1 MSAQTLNIIYDT
13 NYTSIV
19 PDGGFVDHPFT
30 KKTWFWDLLFWDL
43 NKKWDKKDWN
53 ETSENS
59 QTQPQTQAQTQDNW
73 QQAQQPTD
81 QTQQPAPQ
89 TQPVANQ
96 TQQAVQQNQQA
107 PQNNQAKD
115 EKKESPS
122 FFDLLFGDLNSE
134 MKKKKPEDTANQQA
148 NSNEQTSAPAQNA
161 SNSEATQQAP
171 AVQENQTPAP
181 QAEAAPT
188 QTAPVNTDQQ
198 TSKPADNTT
207 TSQATTSPTAQQAP
221 AAANQ
226 QTSATADVT
235 ATNQTPTPQNPT
247 NAGTLDISWKDIED
261 SKPKKKKSWIDS
273 MLDSVFWPEESNKKE
288 EKTNKADNSNS
299 DKKEISPEEQKL
311 TEKEKKEMELR
322 EQIKK
327 VLEIPDSEYKDSML
341 TSDMR
346 RFIKQVDEE
355 YTSNMADFKSH
366 IAPSYWEYKSNWMNI
381 SGILWK
387 TYYTQRYPT
396 YIDALWT
403 RDIMTIHSKRDMSF
417 FIYPEDDAAMQAML
431 KRKSTQLKAE
441 LNEAMSKWITIDK
454 EVEQQYKDVELI
466 REKLS
471 TREERYFEL
480 SNYFTIYNTDE
491 VVLKEEWKKFE
502 QKIGGYG
509 ISVKSANHRMDEW
522 MTSTLPLCIDDL
534 WISRSALTSSLAWS
548 FPFISN
554 DLVQNTWIFYGLN
567 LHTWWLII
575 MDRFSDALPNMNSVI
590 LATSWAWKSFTVK
603 LEILR
608 YLLNGIDII
617 VIDPENEYKDLCE
630 AVGGTYINIA
640 TNAQQ
645 YINPFDLPPK
655 IEDVEYGKWDLLR
668 SQIMTLI
675 WLIQI
680 LIWKLTPEEEAILDK
695 ALQNT
700 YALRGFS
707 FEEDDYEWKQ
717 PPLMEDLMNIL
728 NGMEWWEQ
736 VWLRLSKY
744 VTGTFG
750 KLFNNYT
757 NVDINNRITVFS
769 IRDLEEALKT
779 PAMYNVL
786 NFIWTKVRSTKRQ
799 RLLVCDEAWIML
811 QNDVSANFMFS
822 MTKRARKY
830 GLWITTISQDIE
842 DFVRS
847 PYWKPIVSNSSVQ
860 ILLKQSTTSIKSLNQ
875 LLGLSEA
882 EQQKLISCSVWEWL
896 IFAWNQHIALRIVAS
911 PTEKELITTDVK
923 KKNL

>member
-13 NYTSIV
+13 NYTSIIN
-19 PDGGFVDHPFT
+19 GWGFVDHQFSVSES
-30 KKTWFWDLLFWDL
+30 KKWWLFGSLFW
-43 NKKWDKKDWN
+43 WN
-53 ETSENS
+53 SNS
-59 QTQPQTQAQTQDNW
+59 SNQQTTTNQQTNTQN
-73 QQAQQPTD
+73 QSAQQWNKTPG
-81 QTQQPAPQ
+81 
-89 TQPVANQ
+89 
-96 TQQAVQQNQQA
+96 
-107 PQNNQAKD
+107 
-115 EKKESPS
+115 
-122 FFDLLFGDLNSE
+122 FFDLLFGPLNSNQ
-134 MKKKKPEDTANQQA
+134 KTNTPTAQNQSQQA
-148 NSNEQTSAPAQNA
+148 NISTTAQN
-161 SNSEATQQAP
+161 
-171 AVQENQTPAP
+171 VQWWN
-181 QAEAAPT
+181 PT
-188 QTAPVNTDQQ
+188 ETKDET
-198 TSKPADNTT
+198 
-207 TSQATTSPTAQQAP
+207 
-221 AAANQ
+221 
-226 QTSATADVT
+226 
-235 ATNQTPTPQNPT
+235 TPQNQTVPET
-247 NAGTLDISWKDIED
+247 QA
-261 SKPKKKKSWIDS
+261 SKEAEQNPQKKKKSWIDS
-273 MLDSVFWPEESNKKE
+273 MLDSVFWTDDWSKKNKKS
-288 EKTNKADNSNS
+288 DNSQKDS
-299 DKKEISPEEQKL
+299 SISSEPSEEDQKKLSEQERKAN
-311 TEKEKKEMELR
+311 ELR
-322 EQIKK
+322 EQIRK
-327 VLEIPDSEYKDSML
+327 VLEIPDSEYKDSMI

-346 RFIKQVDEE
+346 RFIKKVDEE
-355 YTSNMADFKSH
+355 YTANIADFKSH
-366 IAPSYWEYKSNWMNI
+366 IAPSYWEYKSNLMNI

-403 RDIMTIHSKRDMSF
+403 RDLMTMHAKWDMSF
-417 FIYPEDDAAMQAML
+417 FIYPEDDTAMQAML

-441 LNEAMSKWITIDK
+441 LNEAIWKWITTDK
-454 EVEQQYKDVELI
+454 EVEQQYRDVELI

-491 VVLKEEWKKFE
+491 TTLREDGKKFE
-502 QKIGGYG
+502 QKVSGYW
-509 ISVKSANHRMDEW
+509 IAVKNAIQRMDEW

-534 WISRSALTSSLAWS
+534 GITRSAVTSSLAGS

-554 DLVQNTWIFYGLN
+554 DLVQNTGIFYGLN
-567 LHTWWLII
+567 LHTWWLVI
-575 MDRFSDALPNMNSVI
+575 MDRFNNRLPNMNSVI

-608 YLLNGIDII
+608 YLMNWIDII
-617 VIDPENEYKDLCE
+617 VIDPENEYKELCE
-630 AVGGTYINIA
+630 AVWGTYINIA

-675 WLIQI
+675 WLVQI
-680 LIWKLTPEEEAILDK
+680 LIWKLSAEEEAVLDK

-707 FEEDDYEWKQ
+707 FDDDDYEWKQ
-717 PPLMEDLMNIL
+717 PPLMEDLMNVL
-728 NGMEWWEQ
+728 NWMEWWEQ

-744 VTGTFG
+744 ATWTFG

-757 NVDINNRITVFS
+757 NVDINNHITVFS

-779 PAMYNVL
+779 PAMYNIL
-786 NFIWTKVRSTKRQ
+786 NFIWTKVRSMKRQ

-830 GLWITTISQDIE
+830 WLWITTISQDIE

-847 PYWKPIVSNSSVQ
+847 PYWKPIVSNSSIQ

-882 EQQKLISCSVWEWL
+882 EQQKLISCWIWEWL
-896 IFAWNQHIALRIVAS
+896 IFAGNQHIAIKIVAS
-911 PTEKELITTDVK
+911 PTEKEMITTDVK
-923 KKNL
+923 KKSL

>member
-1 MSAQTLNIIYDT
+1 MAAQTLNIIYDT

-30 KKTWFWDLLFWDL
+30 KKLWFWDLLFWDL
-43 NKKWDKKDWN
+43 SLKKDDSKN
-53 ETSENS
+53 TDSKEKSST
-59 QTQPQTQAQTQDNW
+59 TQQDQDRN
-73 QQAQQPTD
+73 QQAQVQN
-81 QTQQPAPQ
+81 TQESQQ
-89 TQPVANQ
+89 VS
-96 TQQAVQQNQQA
+96 QQAQNSQQNNWQQNQQ
-107 PQNNQAKD
+107 PQTNGKQQSGGQQ
-115 EKKESPS
+115 EKSPW
-122 FFDLLFGDLNSE
+122 FFDLLFWDLS
-134 MKKKKPEDTANQQA
+134 KKPNNSQKENTSENNKWTENKPTPQA
-148 NSNEQTSAPAQNA
+148 N
-161 SNSEATQQAP
+161 ATQQSQEQNNTP
-171 AVQENQTPAP
+171 AQQTQTTTPAP
-181 QAEAAPT
+181 SVQTDTTVPWAQVPPISSVIPT
-188 QTAPVNTDQQ
+188 TDTQSTADTVQQPAVNTDNR
-198 TSKPADNTT
+198 TANNDTNVPNWA
-207 TSQATTSPTAQQAP
+207 AT
-221 AAANQ
+221 
-226 QTSATADVT
+226 D
-235 ATNQTPTPQNPT
+235 
-247 NAGTLDISWKDIED
+247 TLNVSSNDINESE
-261 SKPKKKKSWIDS
+261 PKKKKSWIDS
-273 MLDSVFWPEESNKKE
+273 MLDSVFWP
-288 EKTNKADNSNS
+288 DDW
-299 DKKEISPEEQKL
+299 DKKENKKDTKKEKKADESKSEKEEQKKISVR
-311 TEKEKKEMELR
+311 EKEANELR
-322 EQIKK
+322 DQIKK
-327 VLEIPDSEYKDSML
+327 ILEIPDSEYKDSML

-346 RFIKQVDEE
+346 RFIKKVDEE
-355 YTSNMADFKSH
+355 YTTNIADFKSH
-366 IAPSYWEYKSNWMNI
+366 IAPSYWEYKSNEMNI

-403 RDIMTIHSKRDMSF
+403 RDLMTMHSKWDMSF

-441 LNEAMSKWITIDK
+441 LNEAMSKWITTDK
-454 EVEQQYKDVELI
+454 EVEQQYRDVELI

-491 VVLKEEWKKFE
+491 NLLKEEWKKYE
-502 QKIGGYG
+502 QKVSGYG
-509 ISVKSANHRMDEW
+509 ISVKTANHRMDEW

-534 WISRSALTSSLAWS
+534 WISRSAVTSSLAWS

-575 MDRFSDALPNMNSVI
+575 MDRFSNKLPNMNSVI

-603 LEILR
+603 LEVLR
-608 YLLNGIDII
+608 YLLNWIDII

-630 AVGGTYINIA
+630 AVGWTYINIA

-707 FEEDDYEWKQ
+707 LQDDDYEWKQ

-728 NGMEWWEQ
+728 NWMEWWEQ

-744 VTGTFG
+744 VTWTFG

-769 IRDLEEALKT
+769 IRDLEDALKT

-786 NFIWTKVRSTKRQ
+786 NFIWTKVRSMKRQ

-830 GLWITTISQDIE
+830 WLWITTISQDIE

-847 PYWKPIVSNSSVQ
+847 PYGKPIVSNSSIQ

-882 EQQKLISCSVWEWL
+882 EQQKLISCGVWEWL
-896 IFAWNQHIALRIVAS
+896 IFAGNQHIALKIVAS

-923 KKNL
+923 KKSL

>member
-1 MSAQTLNIIYDT
+1 MAAQTLNIIYDT

-19 PDGGFVDHPFT
+19 QDGGFVDHPFT
-30 KKTWFWDLLFWDL
+30 KKLWFWDLLFWDL
-43 NKKWDKKDWN
+43 SWKKDDSKN
-53 ETSENS
+53 TDSKEKSST
-59 QTQPQTQAQTQDNW
+59 TKQDQDRN
-73 QQAQQPTD
+73 QQAQAQNTQESQQVSQ
-81 QTQQPAPQ
+81 QTQ
-89 TQPVANQ
+89 NS
-96 TQQAVQQNQQA
+96 QQNNWQQNQQ
-107 PQNNQAKD
+107 PQTNGKQQSGEQQ
-115 EKKESPS
+115 EKSPW
-122 FFDLLFGDLNSE
+122 FFDLLFWDLS
-134 MKKKKPEDTANQQA
+134 KKPNNSQKENTSENNKWTENKPTPQA
-148 NSNEQTSAPAQNA
+148 N
-161 SNSEATQQAP
+161 ATQQSQEQNNTP
-171 AVQENQTPAP
+171 AQQTQTTTPAP
-181 QAEAAPT
+181 SVQTDTTVPWAQVPPISNVIPT
-188 QTAPVNTDQQ
+188 TDTQSTADTVQQPAVNTD
-198 TSKPADNTT
+198 
-207 TSQATTSPTAQQAP
+207 
-221 AAANQ
+221 
-226 QTSATADVT
+226 
-235 ATNQTPTPQNPT
+235 NQTANNDT
-247 NAGTLDISWKDIED
+247 NVPNWAATDTLNVSSNDINESE
-261 SKPKKKKSWIDS
+261 PKKKKSWIDS
-273 MLDSVFWPEESNKKE
+273 MLDSVFWP
-288 EKTNKADNSNS
+288 DDW
-299 DKKEISPEEQKL
+299 DKKENKKDTKKEKKADESKSEKEEQKKISVR
-311 TEKEKKEMELR
+311 EKEANELR
-322 EQIKK
+322 DQIKK
-327 VLEIPDSEYKDSML
+327 ILEIPDSEYKDSML

-346 RFIKQVDEE
+346 RFIKKVDEE
-355 YTSNMADFKSH
+355 YTANIADFKSH
-366 IAPSYWEYKSNWMNI
+366 IAPSYWEYKSNEMNI

-403 RDIMTIHSKRDMSF
+403 RDLMTMHSKWDMSF

-441 LNEAMSKWITIDK
+441 LNEAMSKWITTDK
-454 EVEQQYKDVELI
+454 EVEQQYRDVELI

-491 VVLKEEWKKFE
+491 NLLKEEWKKYE
-502 QKIGGYG
+502 QKVSGYG
-509 ISVKSANHRMDEW
+509 ISVKTANHRMDEW

-534 WISRSALTSSLAWS
+534 WISRSAVTSSLAWS

-575 MDRFSDALPNMNSVI
+575 MDRFSNKLPNMNSVI

-603 LEILR
+603 LEVLR
-608 YLLNGIDII
+608 YLLNWIDII

-630 AVGGTYINIA
+630 AVGWTYINIA

-707 FEEDDYEWKQ
+707 LQDDDYEWKQ

-728 NGMEWWEQ
+728 NWMEWWEQ

-744 VTGTFG
+744 VTWTFG

-769 IRDLEEALKT
+769 IRDLEDALKT

-786 NFIWTKVRSTKRQ
+786 NFIWTKVRSMKRQ

-830 GLWITTISQDIE
+830 WLWITTISQDIE

-847 PYWKPIVSNSSVQ
+847 PYGKPIVSNSSIQ

-882 EQQKLISCSVWEWL
+882 EQQKLISCGVWEWL
-896 IFAWNQHIALRIVAS
+896 IFAGNQHIALKIVAS

-923 KKNL
+923 KKSL

>member
-13 NYTSIV
+13 NYTNIV
-19 PDGGFVDHPFT
+19 SDGGFVDHNFA
-30 KKTWFWDLLFWDL
+30 KKVWFFDLLFWSS
-43 NKKWDKKDWN
+43 K
-53 ETSENS
+53 NS
-59 QTQPQTQAQTQDNW
+59 QQTPAPSQNNEQQAQPQDQNTQTQAQPEQTQW
-73 QQAQQPTD
+73 QNEQQQVQSDQAQTAQAQPE
-81 QTQQPAPQ
+81 Q
-89 TQPVANQ
+89 ANNANPEQ
-96 TQQAVQQNQQA
+96 KQ
-107 PQNNQAKD
+107 K
-115 EKKESPS
+115 SPW
-122 FFDLLFGDLNSE
+122 FFDLLFGPLNAPQPAKAE
-134 MKKKKPEDTANQQA
+134 EKKDSDWKTNESNPAPATQQWQPNQENTQPA
-148 NSNEQTSAPAQNA
+148 WTNSNEQVQNNSQENNANQPAAPAGNTAENITQNHEIA
-161 SNSEATQQAP
+161 QT
-171 AVQENQTPAP
+171 ENQTEE
-181 QAEAAPT
+181 AEKA
-188 QTAPVNTDQQ
+188 
-198 TSKPADNTT
+198 
-207 TSQATTSPTAQQAP
+207 
-221 AAANQ
+221 
-226 QTSATADVT
+226 
-235 ATNQTPTPQNPT
+235 
-247 NAGTLDISWKDIED
+247 
-261 SKPKKKKSWIDS
+261 KKKSWIDS
-273 MLDSVFWPEESNKKE
+273 MLDNVFWTDDGTKKE
-288 EKTNKADNSNS
+288 SKS
-299 DKKEISPEEQKL
+299 DKKSDEKWD
-311 TEKEKKEMELR
+311 KEKSSDGEKTPTEEDQKNNELR

-327 VLEIPDSEYKDSML
+327 ILEIPDSEYKDSML

-346 RFIKQVDEE
+346 RFIKKVDEE
-355 YTSNMADFKSH
+355 YTANMADFKTH
-366 IAPSYWEYKSNWMNI
+366 IAPSYWEYKWNGMNI

-403 RDIMTIHSKRDMSF
+403 RDLMGMHAKWDMSF
-417 FIYPEDDAAMQAML
+417 FIYPEDDSAMQAML

-441 LNEAMSKWITIDK
+441 LNEAMSKGITTDK
-454 EVEQQYKDVELI
+454 EVEQQYRDVEMI

-491 VVLKEEWKKFE
+491 TVLREDWKKFE

-509 ISVKSANHRMDEW
+509 IAVKTANHRMDEW

-534 WISRSALTSSLAWS
+534 WITRSAVTSSLAWS

-575 MDRFSDALPNMNSVI
+575 MDRFSDRLPNMNSVI

-608 YLLNGIDII
+608 YLLNWIDII
-617 VIDPENEYKDLCE
+617 VIDPENEYKELCE
-630 AVGGTYINIA
+630 AVGGTYVNIA

-675 WLIQI
+675 WLVQI
-680 LIWKLTPEEEAILDK
+680 LIWKLSAEEEAILDK

-707 FEEDDYEWKQ
+707 FEDDDYEWKQ
-717 PPLMEDLMNIL
+717 PPLMEDLMNVL
-728 NGMEWWEQ
+728 NGMEWGEQ

-744 VTGTFG
+744 ATWTFG

-769 IRDLEEALKT
+769 IRDLEDALKT

-786 NFIWTKVRSTKRQ
+786 NFIWTKVRSMKRQ

-830 GLWITTISQDIE
+830 WLWITTISQDIE

-847 PYWKPIVSNSSVQ
+847 PYGKPIVSNSSMQ

-882 EQQKLISCSVWEWL
+882 EQQKLISCGVWEWL
-896 IFAWNQHIALRIVAS
+896 IFAGNQHIAIKIVAS
-911 PTEKELITTDVK
+911 PSEKEMITTDVK
-923 KKNL
+923 RKTE

>member
-1 MSAQTLNIIYDT
+1 MAAQTLNIIYDT

-30 KKTWFWDLLFWDL
+30 KKLWFWDLLFWDL
-43 NKKWDKKDWN
+43 SWKKDDSKN
-53 ETSENS
+53 TDSKEKSST
-59 QTQPQTQAQTQDNW
+59 TQQDQDRN
-73 QQAQQPTD
+73 QQAQAQN
-81 QTQQPAPQ
+81 TQES
-89 TQPVANQ
+89 
-96 TQQAVQQNQQA
+96 QQASQQAQNSQQNNWQQNQQ
-107 PQNNQAKD
+107 PQTNGKQQSGGQQ
-115 EKKESPS
+115 EKSPW
-122 FFDLLFGDLNSE
+122 FFDLLFWDLS
-134 MKKKKPEDTANQQA
+134 KKPNNSQKENTSENNKWTDNKPTPQA
-148 NSNEQTSAPAQNA
+148 N
-161 SNSEATQQAP
+161 ATQQSQEQNNTP
-171 AVQENQTPAP
+171 AQQTQTTTPAP
-181 QAEAAPT
+181 SVQTDTTVPWAQVPPISNVIPT
-188 QTAPVNTDQQ
+188 TDTQSTADTVQQPAVNTD
-198 TSKPADNTT
+198 
-207 TSQATTSPTAQQAP
+207 
-221 AAANQ
+221 
-226 QTSATADVT
+226 
-235 ATNQTPTPQNPT
+235 NQTANNDT
-247 NAGTLDISWKDIED
+247 NVPNWAATDTLNVSSNDINESE
-261 SKPKKKKSWIDS
+261 PKKKKSWIDS
-273 MLDSVFWPEESNKKE
+273 MLDSVFWPDDWNKKE
-288 EKTNKADNSNS
+288 NKKDTKKEKKADESKS
-299 DKKEISPEEQKL
+299 EKEEQKKISVR
-311 TEKEKKEMELR
+311 EKEANELR
-322 EQIKK
+322 DQIKK
-327 VLEIPDSEYKDSML
+327 ILEIPDSEYKDSML

-346 RFIKQVDEE
+346 RFIKKVDEE
-355 YTSNMADFKSH
+355 YTANIADFKSH
-366 IAPSYWEYKSNWMNI
+366 IAPSYWEYKSNEMNI

-403 RDIMTIHSKRDMSF
+403 RDLMTMHSKWDMSF

-441 LNEAMSKWITIDK
+441 LNEAMSKWITTDK
-454 EVEQQYKDVELI
+454 EVEQQYRDVELI

-491 VVLKEEWKKFE
+491 NLLKEEWKKYE
-502 QKIGGYG
+502 QKVSGYG
-509 ISVKSANHRMDEW
+509 ISVKTANHRMDEW

-534 WISRSALTSSLAWS
+534 WISRSAVTSSLAWS

-575 MDRFSDALPNMNSVI
+575 MDRFSNKLPNMNSVI

-603 LEILR
+603 LEVLR
-608 YLLNGIDII
+608 YLLNWIDII

-630 AVGGTYINIA
+630 AVGWTYINIA

-707 FEEDDYEWKQ
+707 LHDDDYEWKQ
-717 PPLMEDLMNIL
+717 PPWMEDLMNIL
-728 NGMEWWEQ
+728 NWMEWWEQ

-744 VTGTFG
+744 VTWTFG

-769 IRDLEEALKT
+769 IRDLEDALKT

-786 NFIWTKVRSTKRQ
+786 NFIWTKVRSMKRQ

-830 GLWITTISQDIE
+830 WLWITTISQDIE

-847 PYWKPIVSNSSVQ
+847 PYGKPIVSNSSIQ

-882 EQQKLISCSVWEWL
+882 EQQKLISCGVWEWL
-896 IFAWNQHIALRIVAS
+896 IFAGNQHIALKIVAS

-923 KKNL
+923 KKSL

>member
-1 MSAQTLNIIYDT
+1 MSAQTVNIIYDT
-13 NYTSIV
+13 NYTSIIN
-19 PDGGFVDHPFT
+19 GWGFVDHEFLSTSNGKPEILDSVSENFD
-30 KKTWFWDLLFWDL
+30 KKTD
-43 NKKWDKKDWN
+43 NKDTPQKQADSKQ
-53 ETSENS
+53 SSQPNS
-59 QTQPQTQAQTQDNW
+59 KQK
-73 QQAQQPTD
+73 
-81 QTQQPAPQ
+81 APG
-89 TQPVANQ
+89 
-96 TQQAVQQNQQA
+96 
-107 PQNNQAKD
+107 
-115 EKKESPS
+115 
-122 FFDLLFGDLNSE
+122 FFDLLFWPLNSSAS
-134 MKKKKPEDTANQQA
+134 KSNKTAAAKAEWNQE
-148 NSNEQTSAPAQNA
+148 SNKQGWL
-161 SNSEATQQAP
+161 TQSQ
-171 AVQENQTPAP
+171 
-181 QAEAAPT
+181 
-188 QTAPVNTDQQ
+188 QQ
-198 TSKPADNTT
+198 TSQNNTQST
-207 TSQATTSPTAQQAP
+207 DS
-221 AAANQ
+221 
-226 QTSATADVT
+226 
-235 ATNQTPTPQNPT
+235 
-247 NAGTLDISWKDIED
+247 IEE
-261 SKPKKKKSWIDS
+261 KPKKKSRVDS
-273 MLDSVFWPEESNKKE
+273 MLDNVFWTDDSSQKTNSSDVKSNTSKDWEKASNNETKKE
-288 EKTNKADNSNS
+288 TQQEKQAND
-299 DKKEISPEEQKL
+299 
-311 TEKEKKEMELR
+311 LR

-327 VLEIPDSEYKDSML
+327 ILEIPDEEYKDSMI

-346 RFIKQVDEE
+346 RFIKKVDDE
-355 YTSNMADFKSH
+355 YTANIADFKSH

-381 SGILWK
+381 SGILGK

-403 RDIMTIHSKRDMSF
+403 RDLMWMHAKRDMSF
-417 FIYPEDDAAMQAML
+417 FIYPEDDSAMQATL
-431 KRKSTQLKAE
+431 KRRSTQLKAE

-454 EVEQQYKDVELI
+454 EVEQQFRDVEMI

-491 VVLKEEWKKFE
+491 TILREDWKKFE
-502 QKIGGYG
+502 QKIGWYG
-509 ISVKSANHRMDEW
+509 ISVKTANHRMDEW

-534 WISRSALTSSLAWS
+534 WISRSAVTSSLAWS

-567 LHTWWLII
+567 LHTWWLVI
-575 MDRFSDALPNMNSVI
+575 MDRFNNRLPNMNSVI

-608 YLLNGIDII
+608 YLLNWIDVI
-617 VIDPENEYKDLCE
+617 VIDPENEYKELCE
-630 AVGGTYINIA
+630 TVWWTYINIA

-680 LIWKLTPEEEAILDK
+680 LIGKLSAEEEAVLDK
-695 ALQNT
+695 AIQNT
-700 YALRGFS
+700 YALHGFS
-707 FEEDDYEWKQ
+707 LEDDDYEWKQ
-717 PPLMEDLMNIL
+717 PPLMEDLMNVL
-728 NGMEWWEQ
+728 NWMEWWEQ

-744 VTGTFG
+744 ATWTFG

-769 IRDLEEALKT
+769 IRDLEDALKT

-786 NFIWTKVRSTKRQ
+786 NFIWTKVRSMKRQ

-830 GLWITTISQDIE
+830 WLWITTISQDIE

-847 PYWKPIVSNSSVQ
+847 PYGKPIVSNSSMQ

-882 EQQKLISCSVWEWL
+882 EQQKLISCGVWEWL
-896 IFAWNQHIALRIVAS
+896 IFAGNQHIAIKIVAS
-911 PTEKELITTDVK
+911 PSEKEMITTDIK

>member
-13 NYTSIV
+13 NYTNIV
-19 PDGGFVDHPFT
+19 SDGGFVDHNFA
-30 KKTWFWDLLFWDL
+30 KKVWFFDLLFWSS
-43 NKKWDKKDWN
+43 K
-53 ETSENS
+53 NS
-59 QTQPQTQAQTQDNW
+59 QQNPAPSQNNEQQAQPQDQNTQTQAQTEQTQW
-73 QQAQQPTD
+73 QNE
-81 QTQQPAPQ
+81 QQPAQNDQAQ
-89 TQPVANQ
+89 TTQAQPEQANNTNPEQ
-96 TQQAVQQNQQA
+96 KQ
-107 PQNNQAKD
+107 K
-115 EKKESPS
+115 SPW
-122 FFDLLFGDLNSE
+122 FFDLLFGPLNAPQPAKAE
-134 MKKKKPEDTANQQA
+134 EKKDSDWKTNESNPAPATQQWQPNQENTQPA
-148 NSNEQTSAPAQNA
+148 WTNSNEQVQNNSQENNANQPAAPAGNTAENITQNHEIA
-161 SNSEATQQAP
+161 QT
-171 AVQENQTPAP
+171 ENQTEE
-181 QAEAAPT
+181 AEKA
-188 QTAPVNTDQQ
+188 
-198 TSKPADNTT
+198 
-207 TSQATTSPTAQQAP
+207 
-221 AAANQ
+221 
-226 QTSATADVT
+226 
-235 ATNQTPTPQNPT
+235 
-247 NAGTLDISWKDIED
+247 
-261 SKPKKKKSWIDS
+261 KKKSWIDS
-273 MLDSVFWPEESNKKE
+273 MLDNVFWTDDGNKKE
-288 EKTNKADNSNS
+288 SKS
-299 DKKEISPEEQKL
+299 DKKSDEKWD
-311 TEKEKKEMELR
+311 KEKSSDGDKAPTEEDQKNNELR

-327 VLEIPDSEYKDSML
+327 ILEIPDSEYKDSML

-346 RFIKQVDEE
+346 RFIKKVDEE
-355 YTSNMADFKSH
+355 YTANMADFKTH
-366 IAPSYWEYKSNWMNI
+366 IAPSYWEYKWNGMNI

-403 RDIMTIHSKRDMSF
+403 RDLMGMHAKWDMSF
-417 FIYPEDDAAMQAML
+417 FIYPEDDSAMQAML

-441 LNEAMSKWITIDK
+441 LNEAMSKGITTDK
-454 EVEQQYKDVELI
+454 EVEQQYRDVEMI

-491 VVLKEEWKKFE
+491 TVLREDWKKFE

-509 ISVKSANHRMDEW
+509 IAVKTANHRMDEW

-534 WISRSALTSSLAWS
+534 WITRSAVTSSLAWS

-575 MDRFSDALPNMNSVI
+575 MDRFSDRLPNMNSVI

-608 YLLNGIDII
+608 YLLNWIDII
-617 VIDPENEYKDLCE
+617 VIDPENEYKELCE
-630 AVGGTYINIA
+630 AVGGTYVNIA

-675 WLIQI
+675 WLVQI
-680 LIWKLTPEEEAILDK
+680 LIWKLSAEEEAILDK

-707 FEEDDYEWKQ
+707 FEDDDYEWKQ
-717 PPLMEDLMNIL
+717 PPLMEDLMNVL
-728 NGMEWWEQ
+728 NGMEWGEQ

-744 VTGTFG
+744 ATWTFG

-769 IRDLEEALKT
+769 IRDLEDALKT

-786 NFIWTKVRSTKRQ
+786 NFIWTKVRSMKRQ

-830 GLWITTISQDIE
+830 WLWITTISQDIE

-847 PYWKPIVSNSSVQ
+847 PYGKPIVSNSSMQ

-882 EQQKLISCSVWEWL
+882 EQQKLISCGVWEWL
-896 IFAWNQHIALRIVAS
+896 IFAGNQHIAIKIVAS
-911 PTEKELITTDVK
+911 PSEKEMITTDVK
-923 KKNL
+923 RKTE

>member
-1 MSAQTLNIIYDT
+1 MSKYQKIYLLFCIKNIFGYNYLVDILYKQNVQNLMSAQTVNIIYDT
-13 NYTSIV
+13 NYTKIISN
-19 PDGGFVDHPFT
+19 GGFVNHEFQKSEW
-30 KKTWFWDLLFWDL
+30 KKTWFLDSIFWNS
-43 NKKWDKKDWN
+43 NKW
-53 ETSENS
+53 SS
-59 QTQPQTQAQTQDNW
+59 
-73 QQAQQPTD
+73 
-81 QTQQPAPQ
+81 
-89 TQPVANQ
+89 
-96 TQQAVQQNQQA
+96 
-107 PQNNQAKD
+107 
-115 EKKESPS
+115 EKKESTKNNTQENQQNQTTSQKSPW
-122 FFDLLFGDLNSE
+122 FFDLLFGPLNS
-134 MKKKKPEDTANQQA
+134 
-148 NSNEQTSAPAQNA
+148 SN
-161 SNSEATQQAP
+161 ATQQQAKDT
-171 AVQENQTPAP
+171 QNQTDSQNSDSNLKNQSEVASI
-181 QAEAAPT
+181 QADK
-188 QTAPVNTDQQ
+188 QD
-198 TSKPADNTT
+198 TSKLTENHEI
-207 TSQATTSPTAQQAP
+207 SQTEK
-221 AAANQ
+221 
-226 QTSATADVT
+226 
-235 ATNQTPTPQNPT
+235 TNW
-247 NAGTLDISWKDIED
+247 LEEKIE
-261 SKPKKKKSWIDS
+261 KPKKKSWIDS
-273 MLDSVFWPEESNKKE
+273 MLDKVFWTDDWKN
-288 EKTNKADNSNS
+288 KTNEPWQKKDGKQPTEKDDTNW
-299 DKKEISPEEQKL
+299 DKKLSAQERQAV
-311 TEKEKKEMELR
+311 ELR
-322 EQIKK
+322 DQIKK
-327 VLEIPDSEYKDSML
+327 ILEIPDSEYKDSMI

-355 YTSNMADFKSH
+355 YTANIADFKSH

-381 SGILWK
+381 SGILGK

-403 RDIMTIHSKRDMSF
+403 RDLMWMHAKWDMSF
-417 FIYPEDDAAMQAML
+417 FIYPEDDSAMQAML

-441 LNEAMSKWITIDK
+441 LNEAISKWITTDK
-454 EVEQQYKDVELI
+454 EVEQQYRDVELI

-491 VVLKEEWKKFE
+491 TVLREDGKKFE
-502 QKIGGYG
+502 QKISGYG
-509 ISVKSANHRMDEW
+509 IAVKTANHRMDEW

-534 WISRSALTSSLAWS
+534 WISRSAVTSSLAWS

-567 LHTWWLII
+567 LHTWWLVI
-575 MDRFSDALPNMNSVI
+575 MDRFSDRLPNMNSVI

-608 YLLNGIDII
+608 YLLNWIDVI
-617 VIDPENEYKDLCE
+617 VIDPENEYKELCE
-630 AVGGTYINIA
+630 KVWWTYVNIA

-680 LIWKLTPEEEAILDK
+680 LIWKLSAEEEAVLDK
-695 ALQNT
+695 AIQNT
-700 YALRGFS
+700 YALHGFS
-707 FEEDDYEWKQ
+707 LEDDDYEWKQ
-717 PPLMEDLMNIL
+717 PPLMEDLMNVL
-728 NGMEWWEQ
+728 NWMEWGEQ

-744 VTGTFG
+744 ATWTFG

-757 NVDINNRITVFS
+757 NIDINNRITVFS
-769 IRDLEEALKT
+769 IRDLEDALKT

-786 NFIWTKVRSTKRQ
+786 NFIWTKVRSMKRQ

-830 GLWITTISQDIE
+830 WLWITTISQDIE

-847 PYWKPIVSNSSVQ
+847 PYGKPIVSNSSMQ

-882 EQQKLISCSVWEWL
+882 EQQKLISCGVWEWL
-896 IFAWNQHIALRIVAS
+896 IFAGNQHIAIKIVAS
-911 PTEKELITTDVK
+911 PTEKEMITTDVK

>member
-1 MSAQTLNIIYDT
+1 MSAQTLNVIYDT
-13 NYTSIV
+13 NYTNIIS
-19 PDGGFVDHPFT
+19 DGGFIDHEFS
-30 KKTWFWDLLFWDL
+30 KKLW
-43 NKKWDKKDWN
+43 
-53 ETSENS
+53 
-59 QTQPQTQAQTQDNW
+59 
-73 QQAQQPTD
+73 
-81 QTQQPAPQ
+81 
-89 TQPVANQ
+89 
-96 TQQAVQQNQQA
+96 
-107 PQNNQAKD
+107 
-115 EKKESPS
+115 
-122 FFDLLFGDLNSE
+122 FFDLLFGSSKDLQKSTTSTQNNETNTQQQDQNTQAPVQNMQAQWQNGQQAQNEQAQNTQIQSNQTENPSSNQKKSPWFFDLLFGPLNAPQPAKAEEKKESDRKANESNQTIATQEWQPNSE
-134 MKKKKPEDTANQQA
+134 NVQTESSNSNQQV
-148 NSNEQTSAPAQNA
+148 Q
-161 SNSEATQQAP
+161 SNS
-171 AVQENQTPAP
+171 QENNTNQPATSTENNVENITQNHEIA
-181 QAEAAPT
+181 QAE
-188 QTAPVNTDQQ
+188 DQWE
-198 TSKPADNTT
+198 
-207 TSQATTSPTAQQAP
+207 TAQ
-221 AAANQ
+221 
-226 QTSATADVT
+226 
-235 ATNQTPTPQNPT
+235 
-247 NAGTLDISWKDIED
+247 
-261 SKPKKKKSWIDS
+261 KPKKKSWIDS
-273 MLDSVFWPEESNKKE
+273 MLDNVFWTDDWNKKWSKSEKKSDEKKWDKENTPEE
-288 EKTNKADNSNS
+288 EK
-299 DKKEISPEEQKL
+299 KL
-311 TEKEKKEMELR
+311 TEQDKKANELR

-327 VLEIPDSEYKDSML
+327 ILEIPDSEYKDSML

-355 YTSNMADFKSH
+355 YTANIADFKSH
-366 IAPSYWEYKSNWMNI
+366 IAPSYWEYKWNGMNI

-403 RDIMTIHSKRDMSF
+403 RDLMGMHAKWDMSF
-417 FIYPEDDAAMQAML
+417 FIYPEDDSAMQAML

-441 LNEAMSKWITIDK
+441 LNEAMSKWITTDK
-454 EVEQQYKDVELI
+454 EVEQQYRDVEMI

-480 SNYFTIYNTDE
+480 SNYFTIYNNDE
-491 VVLKEEWKKFE
+491 TVLREDWKKFE
-502 QKIGGYG
+502 QKISGYG
-509 ISVKSANHRMDEW
+509 IAVKTANHRMDEW

-534 WISRSALTSSLAWS
+534 WITRSAVTSSLAWS

-575 MDRFSDALPNMNSVI
+575 MDRFSDKLPNMNSVI

-608 YLLNGIDII
+608 YLLNWIDVI
-617 VIDPENEYKDLCE
+617 VIDPENEYKELCE
-630 AVGGTYINIA
+630 AVGWTYVNIA

-675 WLIQI
+675 WLVQI
-680 LIWKLTPEEEAILDK
+680 LIGKLSAEEEAILDK

-707 FEEDDYEWKQ
+707 FEDDDYEWKQ
-717 PPLMEDLMNIL
+717 PPLMEDLMNVL
-728 NGMEWWEQ
+728 NGMEWGEQ

-744 VTGTFG
+744 ATWTFG

-757 NVDINNRITVFS
+757 NIDINNRITVFS
-769 IRDLEEALKT
+769 IRDLEDALKT

-786 NFIWTKVRSTKRQ
+786 NFIWTKVRSMKRQ

-830 GLWITTISQDIE
+830 WLWITTISQDIE

-847 PYWKPIVSNSSVQ
+847 PYGKPIVSTSSMQ

-882 EQQKLISCSVWEWL
+882 EQQKLISCGVWEWL
-896 IFAWNQHIALRIVAS
+896 IFAGNQHIAIKIVAS
-911 PTEKELITTDVK
+911 PSEREMITTDVK
-923 KKNL
+923 RKTE

>member
-1 MSAQTLNIIYDT
+1 MSAQTLNVIYDT
-13 NYTSIV
+13 NYTNIFS
-19 PDGGFVDHPFT
+19 GWGFINNNFST
-30 KKTWFWDLLFWDL
+30 TEKKADSTPTPAEWNKNQTNTWND
-43 NKKWDKKDWN
+43 
-53 ETSENS
+53 S
-59 QTQPQTQAQTQDNW
+59 TQPQK
-73 QQAQQPTD
+73 
-81 QTQQPAPQ
+81 APW
-89 TQPVANQ
+89 
-96 TQQAVQQNQQA
+96 
-107 PQNNQAKD
+107 
-115 EKKESPS
+115 
-122 FFDLLFGDLNSE
+122 FFDLLFWPLGSSKKDQSQKNNSSTQNSE
-134 MKKKKPEDTANQQA
+134 NKQSSTTNPNTPAWENTANSIIQNHEIAQEPNTWKDSQKPEKKKNW
-148 NSNEQTSAPAQNA
+148 
-161 SNSEATQQAP
+161 
-171 AVQENQTPAP
+171 
-181 QAEAAPT
+181 
-188 QTAPVNTDQQ
+188 
-198 TSKPADNTT
+198 
-207 TSQATTSPTAQQAP
+207 
-221 AAANQ
+221 
-226 QTSATADVT
+226 
-235 ATNQTPTPQNPT
+235 
-247 NAGTLDISWKDIED
+247 L
-261 SKPKKKKSWIDS
+261 DS
-273 MLDSVFWPEESNKKE
+273 MLDNIFWVDDNSKKSEDKKVKEKSDWNKKDTAE
-288 EKTNKADNSNS
+288 
-299 DKKEISPEEQKL
+299 DKKM
-311 TEKEKKEMELR
+311 TEKEKKANDLR
-322 EQIKK
+322 EQIRKI
-327 VLEIPDSEYKDSML
+327 LEIPDSEYKDSMI

-355 YTSNMADFKSH
+355 YTANISDFKSH
-366 IAPSYWEYKSNWMNI
+366 MAPSYWEYKSNLMNI
-381 SGILWK
+381 SGILGK

-403 RDIMTIHSKRDMSF
+403 RDLMSMHAKWDMSF
-417 FIYPEDDAAMQAML
+417 FVYPEDDAAMQAML

-441 LNEAMSKWITIDK
+441 LNESISKWITTDK
-454 EVEQQYKDVELI
+454 EVEQQYRDVELI

-471 TREERYFEL
+471 TREERYFEI
-480 SNYFTIYNTDE
+480 SDYFTIYNTDE
-491 VVLKEEWKKFE
+491 NVLREDGKKYE
-502 QKIGGYG
+502 QKMSWYG
-509 ISVKSANHRMDEW
+509 ISVKTANHRMDEW
-522 MTSTLPLCIDDL
+522 MTSTLPLCMDDL
-534 WISRSALTSSLAWS
+534 WISRSAVTSSLAWS

-575 MDRFSDALPNMNSVI
+575 MDRFSDKFPNMNSVI

-617 VIDPENEYKDLCE
+617 VIDPENEYKDLCD
-630 AVGGTYINIA
+630 AVGGTYVNIA

-645 YINPFDLPPK
+645 YINPFDLPPR

-680 LIWKLTPEEEAILDK
+680 LIWKLSAEEEAVLDK

-707 FEEDDYEWKQ
+707 LEDDDYEWKQ
-717 PPLMEDLMNIL
+717 PPLMEDLMNVL
-728 NGMEWWEQ
+728 NWMEWGEQ

-744 VTGTFG
+744 ATWTFG

-757 NVDINNRITVFS
+757 NVDINNHITVFS
-769 IRDLEEALKT
+769 IRDLEDALKT

-786 NFIWTKVRSTKRQ
+786 NFIWTKVRSMKRQ

-847 PYWKPIVSNSSVQ
+847 PYWKPIVSNASVQ

-882 EQQKLISCSVWEWL
+882 EQQKLISCGVWEWL
-896 IFAWNQHIALRIVAS
+896 IFAWNQHIALKIVAS
-911 PTEKELITTDVK
+911 PTEKELITTDIK
-923 KKNL
+923 KKAR

>member
-1 MSAQTLNIIYDT
+1 MAAQTLNIIYDT

-30 KKTWFWDLLFWDL
+30 KKLWFWDLLFWDL
-43 NKKWDKKDWN
+43 SWKKDDSKN
-53 ETSENS
+53 TDSKEKSST
-59 QTQPQTQAQTQDNW
+59 TQQDQDRN
-73 QQAQQPTD
+73 QQAQAQN
-81 QTQQPAPQ
+81 TQES
-89 TQPVANQ
+89 
-96 TQQAVQQNQQA
+96 QQVSQQVQNSQQNNWQQNQQ
-107 PQNNQAKD
+107 PQTNGKQQSGGQQ
-115 EKKESPS
+115 EKSPW
-122 FFDLLFGDLNSE
+122 FFDLLFWDLS
-134 MKKKKPEDTANQQA
+134 KKPNNSQKENTSENNKWTENKPTPQA
-148 NSNEQTSAPAQNA
+148 NTTQQSQEQNNTPAQQ
-161 SNSEATQQAP
+161 TQTT
-171 AVQENQTPAP
+171 TPAP
-181 QAEAAPT
+181 SVQTDTTVPWAQVPPISNVIPT
-188 QTAPVNTDQQ
+188 TDTQSTADTVQQPAVNTD
-198 TSKPADNTT
+198 
-207 TSQATTSPTAQQAP
+207 
-221 AAANQ
+221 
-226 QTSATADVT
+226 
-235 ATNQTPTPQNPT
+235 NQTANNDT
-247 NAGTLDISWKDIED
+247 NVTNWAATDTLNVSSNDINESE
-261 SKPKKKKSWIDS
+261 PKKKKSWIDS
-273 MLDSVFWPEESNKKE
+273 MLDSVFWP
-288 EKTNKADNSNS
+288 DDW
-299 DKKEISPEEQKL
+299 DKKENKKDTKKEKKADESKSEKEEQKKISVR
-311 TEKEKKEMELR
+311 EKEANELR
-322 EQIKK
+322 DQIKK
-327 VLEIPDSEYKDSML
+327 ILEIPDSEYKDSML

-346 RFIKQVDEE
+346 RFIKKVDEE
-355 YTSNMADFKSH
+355 YTANIADFKSH
-366 IAPSYWEYKSNWMNI
+366 IAPSYWEYKSNEMNI

-403 RDIMTIHSKRDMSF
+403 RDLMTMHSKWDMSF

-441 LNEAMSKWITIDK
+441 LNEAMSKWITTDK
-454 EVEQQYKDVELI
+454 EVEQQYRDVELI

-491 VVLKEEWKKFE
+491 NLLKEEWKKYE
-502 QKIGGYG
+502 QKVSGYG
-509 ISVKSANHRMDEW
+509 ISVKTANHRMDEW

-534 WISRSALTSSLAWS
+534 WISRSAVTSSLAWS

-575 MDRFSDALPNMNSVI
+575 MDRFSNKLPNMNSVI

-603 LEILR
+603 LEVLR
-608 YLLNGIDII
+608 YLLNWIDII

-630 AVGGTYINIA
+630 AVGWTYINIA

-707 FEEDDYEWKQ
+707 LQDDDYEWKQ

-728 NGMEWWEQ
+728 NWMEWWEQ

-744 VTGTFG
+744 VTWTFG

-769 IRDLEEALKT
+769 IRDLEDALKT

-786 NFIWTKVRSTKRQ
+786 NFIWTKVRSMKRQ

-830 GLWITTISQDIE
+830 WLWITTISQDIE

-847 PYWKPIVSNSSVQ
+847 PYGKPIVSNSSIQ

-882 EQQKLISCSVWEWL
+882 EQQKLISCGVWEWL
-896 IFAWNQHIALRIVAS
+896 IFAGNQHIALKIVAS

-923 KKNL
+923 KRSL

>member
-1 MSAQTLNIIYDT
+1 MSAAILNVIYDT
-13 NYTSIV
+13 NYTNIIN
-19 PDGGFVDHPFT
+19 DWGFVDYKFDIQ
-30 KKTWFWDLLFWDL
+30 KKEWWFFSSIFWWS
-43 NKKWDKKDWN
+43 NQN
-53 ETSENS
+53 TI
-59 QTQPQTQAQTQDNW
+59 TQPQNTIESSSQK
-73 QQAQQPTD
+73 
-81 QTQQPAPQ
+81 APW
-89 TQPVANQ
+89 
-96 TQQAVQQNQQA
+96 
-107 PQNNQAKD
+107 
-115 EKKESPS
+115 
-122 FFDLLFGDLNSE
+122 FFDLLFWPLSTPKNDQKSW
-134 MKKKKPEDTANQQA
+134 NQQWQSHLTQ
-148 NSNEQTSAPAQNA
+148 NSDQTSAQNIQ
-161 SNSEATQQAP
+161 S
-171 AVQENQTPAP
+171 QT
-181 QAEAAPT
+181 T
-188 QTAPVNTDQQ
+188 QTSSTKDTNIVD
-198 TSKPADNTT
+198 
-207 TSQATTSPTAQQAP
+207 SQ
-221 AAANQ
+221 N
-226 QTSATADVT
+226 
-235 ATNQTPTPQNPT
+235 
-247 NAGTLDISWKDIED
+247 SWNIDKKSQKE
-261 SKPKKKKSWIDS
+261 KKKNWLDS
-273 MLDSVFWPEESNKKE
+273 MLDKVFWTDDGSQNKKSE
-288 EKTNKADNSNS
+288 TPKNDSSNTSDLPQNSNE
-299 DKKEISPEEQKL
+299 KPESEH
-311 TEKEKKEMELR
+311 EKKANELR
-322 EQIKK
+322 EQIRKI
-327 VLEIPDSEYKDSML
+327 LEIPDSEYKDSMI

-355 YTSNMADFKSH
+355 YSANISDFKSH
-366 IAPSYWEYKSNWMNI
+366 IAPSYWEYKSNMMNI
-381 SGILWK
+381 SWILWK
-387 TYYTQRYPT
+387 TYYAQRYPT

-403 RDIMTIHSKRDMSF
+403 RDIMGMHAKRDMSF
-417 FIYPEDDAAMQAML
+417 FIYPEDDTAMQAML

-441 LNEAMSKWITIDK
+441 LNEAISKWITIDK
-454 EVEQQYKDVELI
+454 EIEQQYRDVELI

-491 VVLKEEWKKFE
+491 NTLKEDGKKFE
-502 QKIGGYG
+502 QKIGGYW
-509 ISVKSANHRMDEW
+509 ISVKNAIHRMDEW
-522 MTSTLPLCIDDL
+522 MTSTLPLCIDEL
-534 WISRSALTSSLAWS
+534 WITRSAVTSSLAWS

-567 LHTWWLII
+567 LHTWWLVI
-575 MDRFSDALPNMNSVI
+575 MDRFSNRLPNMNSVI

-630 AVGGTYINIA
+630 AVWWTYINIA
-640 TNAQQ
+640 TNSQQ

-680 LIWKLTPEEEAILDK
+680 LVWKLSAAEEALLDK

-707 FEEDDYEWKQ
+707 LEEDDYEWKQ
-717 PPLMEDLMNIL
+717 PPLMEDLMNVL
-728 NGMEWWEQ
+728 NWMEWWDQ
-736 VWLRLSKY
+736 IALRLSKY
-744 VTGTFG
+744 VSWTFG

-769 IRDLEEALKT
+769 IRDLEDALKT

-786 NFIWTKVRSTKRQ
+786 NFIRTKVRSMKRQ

-830 GLWITTISQDIE
+830 WLWITTISQDIE

-847 PYWKPIVSNSSVQ
+847 PYGKPIVSNSSIQ

-882 EQQKLISCSVWEWL
+882 EQQKLISCGVWEWL
-896 IFAWNQHIALRIVAS
+896 IFAGNQHIAIKIVAS

-923 KKNL
+923 KKSI

>member
-1 MSAQTLNIIYDT
+1 MSSHTLNIIYDT
-13 NYTSIV
+13 NYTNIV
-19 PDGGFVDHPFT
+19 SWGGFVNNNFSNSTP
-30 KKTWFWDLLFWDL
+30 KKVWFLDSLFWSSTNNSEKSSNLDNSSQSKKAPWFLDLLFWPL
-43 NKKWDKKDWN
+43 NSEKSKQKSDNNAQNSNSWD
-53 ETSENS
+53 NS
-59 QTQPQTQAQTQDNW
+59 QTIQQKSDWLGANITQNHEI
-73 QQAQQPTD
+73 
-81 QTQQPAPQ
+81 
-89 TQPVANQ
+89 
-96 TQQAVQQNQQA
+96 VQSWEVEQ
-107 PQNNQAKD
+107 
-115 EKKESPS
+115 KEST
-122 FFDLLFGDLNSE
+122 
-134 MKKKKPEDTANQQA
+134 KKKNW
-148 NSNEQTSAPAQNA
+148 
-161 SNSEATQQAP
+161 
-171 AVQENQTPAP
+171 
-181 QAEAAPT
+181 
-188 QTAPVNTDQQ
+188 
-198 TSKPADNTT
+198 
-207 TSQATTSPTAQQAP
+207 
-221 AAANQ
+221 
-226 QTSATADVT
+226 
-235 ATNQTPTPQNPT
+235 
-247 NAGTLDISWKDIED
+247 L
-261 SKPKKKKSWIDS
+261 DS
-273 MLDSVFWPEESNKKE
+273 MLDKVFW
-288 EKTNKADNSNS
+288 TDDNSQ
-299 DKKEISPEEQKL
+299 KKSESKSNLATSSEWKWDNNKQTEQ
-311 TEKEKKEMELR
+311 EKEANNLR
-322 EQIKK
+322 EQIRK
-327 VLEIPDSEYKDSML
+327 VLEIPDSEYKDSMI

-355 YTSNMADFKSH
+355 YNANISDFKSH
-366 IAPSYWEYKSNWMNI
+366 IAPSYREYKSNFMNV
-381 SGILWK
+381 SWILWK

-403 RDIMTIHSKRDMSF
+403 RDLMSMHAKRDMSF
-417 FIYPEDDAAMQAML
+417 FIYPEDDTAMQAML

-441 LNEAMSKWITIDK
+441 LNEAIQKWITTDK
-454 EVEQQYKDVELI
+454 EVEQQYRDVELI

-491 VVLKEEWKKFE
+491 NTLREDGKKFE
-502 QKIGGYG
+502 QKIWWYW
-509 ISVKSANHRMDEW
+509 ISVKNAIHRMDEW
-522 MTSTLPLCIDDL
+522 MTSSLPLCMDEL
-534 WISRSALTSSLAWS
+534 WITRSAVTSSLAWS

-575 MDRFSDALPNMNSVI
+575 MDRFSSRLPNMNSVI

-630 AVGGTYINIA
+630 AVWWTYVNIA
-640 TNAQQ
+640 TNSQQ

-680 LIWKLTPEEEAILDK
+680 LIWKLSAEEEAVLDK

-707 FEEDDYEWKQ
+707 FDDDDYEWKQ
-717 PPLMEDLMNIL
+717 PPLMEDLMNVL
-728 NGMEWWEQ
+728 NWMEWWEQ

-744 VTGTFG
+744 ATGTFW

-769 IRDLEEALKT
+769 IRDLEDALKT

-786 NFIWTKVRSTKRQ
+786 NFIRTKVRSMKRQ

-830 GLWITTISQDIE
+830 WLWITTISQDIE

-847 PYWKPIVSNSSVQ
+847 PYWKPIVSNASVQ

-875 LLGLSEA
+875 LLWLSEA
-882 EQQKLISCSVWEWL
+882 EQQKLISCWIWEWL
-896 IFAWNQHIALRIVAS
+896 IFAWNQHIALKIVAS
-911 PTEKELITTDVK
+911 PAEKELITTDVK
-923 KKNL
+923 KKSL

>member
-1 MSAQTLNIIYDT
+1 MSVQTLNIIYDT
-13 NYTSIV
+13 NYTTIV
-19 PDGGFVDHPFT
+19 SGGGFVDHQFT
-30 KKTWFWDLLFWDL
+30 KKLW
-43 NKKWDKKDWN
+43 
-53 ETSENS
+53 
-59 QTQPQTQAQTQDNW
+59 
-73 QQAQQPTD
+73 
-81 QTQQPAPQ
+81 
-89 TQPVANQ
+89 
-96 TQQAVQQNQQA
+96 
-107 PQNNQAKD
+107 
-115 EKKESPS
+115 
-122 FFDLLFGDLNSE
+122 FFDLLFGDLNKKSDNTKNDWSKE
-134 MKKKKPEDTANQQA
+134 GVSSSDAKNQSQPQDVNQNSQQNQWDGEKKKSPGFFDLLFGNLDSWKKNAGIKDAKKWEAEAITQQVNPEI
-148 NSNEQTSAPAQNA
+148 TSWWAQNESQSVDKTNPQINPQTV
-161 SNSEATQQAP
+161 SNNDKIVVDTTKQNIW
-171 AVQENQTPAP
+171 VEN
-181 QAEAAPT
+181 
-188 QTAPVNTDQQ
+188 
-198 TSKPADNTT
+198 K
-207 TSQATTSPTAQQAP
+207 
-221 AAANQ
+221 
-226 QTSATADVT
+226 
-235 ATNQTPTPQNPT
+235 
-247 NAGTLDISWKDIED
+247 TLNISWDDIE
-261 SKPKKKKSWIDS
+261 KEAPKKKKSWIDS
-273 MLDSVFWPEESNKKE
+273 MLDTVFWEEWEKKPEKKV
-288 EKTNKADNSNS
+288 S
-299 DKKEISPEEQKL
+299 DKKKDSSNEASQQNQNENKPL
-311 TEKEKKEMELR
+311 TEKEKKTNELR

-327 VLEIPDSEYKDSML
+327 ILEIPDAEYKDSMI

-381 SGILWK
+381 SWILWK

-403 RDIMTIHSKRDMSF
+403 RDLMSMHAKWDMSF

-441 LNEAMSKWITIDK
+441 LNEAMSKWITTDK
-454 EVEQQYKDVELI
+454 EVEQQYRDVELI

-491 VVLKEEWKKFE
+491 NILKEDGKKFE
-502 QKIGGYG
+502 QKISGYG
-509 ISVKSANHRMDEW
+509 ISVKTANHRMDEW

-534 WISRSALTSSLAWS
+534 WISRSAVTSSLAWS

-554 DLVQNTWIFYGLN
+554 DLVQNTWIFYWLN

-575 MDRFSDALPNMNSVI
+575 MDRFSDKLPNMNSVI

-608 YLLNGIDII
+608 YLLNWIDVI
-617 VIDPENEYKDLCE
+617 VIDPENEYKELCE
-630 AVGGTYINIA
+630 AVWWTYINIA

-675 WLIQI
+675 WLIEI
-680 LIWKLTPEEEAILDK
+680 LIWKLSPEEEAILDK

-707 FEEDDYEWKQ
+707 LEDDDYEWKQ

-728 NGMEWWEQ
+728 NGMDGGEQ

-744 VTGTFG
+744 VTWTFG

-769 IRDLEEALKT
+769 IRDLEDALKT

-786 NFIWTKVRSTKRQ
+786 NFIRTKVRSMKRQ

-830 GLWITTISQDIE
+830 WLWITTISQDIE

-847 PYWKPIVSNSSVQ
+847 PYWKPIVSNSSIQ
-860 ILLKQSTTSIKSLNQ
+860 LLLKQSTTSIKSLNQ
-875 LLGLSEA
+875 LLWLSEA
-882 EQQKLISCSVWEWL
+882 EQQKLISCGVWEWL
-896 IFAWNQHIALRIVAS
+896 IFAGNQHIALKIVAS
-911 PTEKELITTDVK
+911 PTEKALITTDVK

>member
-1 MSAQTLNIIYDT
+1 MKAKTLNIIYDT
-13 NYTSIV
+13 NYTGIV
-19 PDGGFVDHPFT
+19 ENWGFVNHSFT
-30 KKTWFWDLLFWDL
+30 NKLWFFDLIFWSLWSKNSNEKLKKNENLRIPDWQENTGNL
-43 NKKWDKKDWN
+43 NEN
-53 ETSENS
+53 LVSEN
-59 QTQPQTQAQTQDNW
+59 QKENINKMENNW
-73 QQAQQPTD
+73 ISTD
-81 QTQQPAPQ
+81 R
-89 TQPVANQ
+89 NSESSW
-96 TQQAVQQNQQA
+96 
-107 PQNNQAKD
+107 NNW
-115 EKKESPS
+115 EKKEI
-122 FFDLLFGDLNSE
+122 
-134 MKKKKPEDTANQQA
+134 KKNKN
-148 NSNEQTSAPAQNA
+148 
-161 SNSEATQQAP
+161 
-171 AVQENQTPAP
+171 
-181 QAEAAPT
+181 
-188 QTAPVNTDQQ
+188 
-198 TSKPADNTT
+198 
-207 TSQATTSPTAQQAP
+207 
-221 AAANQ
+221 
-226 QTSATADVT
+226 
-235 ATNQTPTPQNPT
+235 
-247 NAGTLDISWKDIED
+247 
-261 SKPKKKKSWIDS
+261 WIDS
-273 MLDSVFWPEESNKKE
+273 MLDKVFWLDDGKNEKVDKNNLNDYSKTTENQDKE
-288 EKTNKADNSNS
+288 GE
-299 DKKEISPEEQKL
+299 L
-311 TEKEKKEMELR
+311 EKKNMELR

-327 VLEIPDSEYKDSML
+327 MLEIPDSEYKDSMI

-346 RFIKQVDEE
+346 RFIKKVDEE
-355 YTSNMADFKSH
+355 YTANVADFKSH
-366 IAPSYWEYKSNWMNI
+366 IAPSYWEYKSNEMNV
-381 SGILWK
+381 SWILWR

-403 RDIMTIHSKRDMSF
+403 RDLMSMHTKRDMSF
-417 FIYPEDDAAMQAML
+417 FIYPEDDSAMQAML
-431 KRKSTQLKAE
+431 KRKSTQIKAE
-441 LNEAMSKWITIDK
+441 LNEAISKWITTDK
-454 EVEQQYKDVELI
+454 EVEQQYRDVELI

-491 VVLKEEWKKFE
+491 NILKEDGKKFE
-502 QKIGGYG
+502 QKISGYG
-509 ISVKSANHRMDEW
+509 ISVKTANHRMDEW

-534 WISRSALTSSLAWS
+534 WISRSAVTSSLAWS

-567 LHTWWLII
+567 LHTWGLII
-575 MDRFSDALPNMNSVI
+575 MDRFSDRLPNMNSVI

-608 YLLNGIDII
+608 YLLNWIDII
-617 VIDPENEYKDLCE
+617 VIDPENEYKELCE

-680 LIWKLTPEEEAILDK
+680 LIWKLSAEEEAVLDK

-707 FEEDDYEWKQ
+707 LEDDDYEWKQ

-728 NGMEWWEQ
+728 NGMAGGEQ
-736 VWLRLSKY
+736 VGLRLSKY
-744 VTGTFG
+744 ATWTFG

-769 IRDLEEALKT
+769 IRDLEDALKT

-786 NFIWTKVRSTKRQ
+786 NFIRTKVRSAKRQ

-830 GLWITTISQDIE
+830 WLWITTISQDIE

-847 PYWKPIVSNSSVQ
+847 PYGKPIVSNSSIQ

-875 LLGLSEA
+875 LLWLSES
-882 EQQKLISCSVWEWL
+882 EQQKLISCGVWEGL
-896 IFAWNQHIALRIVAS
+896 IFAGNQHIALKIVAS

>member
-1 MSAQTLNIIYDT
+1 MSDQTLNIIYDT
-13 NYTSIV
+13 NYTNLV
-19 PDGGFVDHPFT
+19 PDGGFVDYQFSN
-30 KKTWFWDLLFWDL
+30 KKIGFRDSLFWKPTNETNNQKNPNPDQADTQSSEPKKAPGFWDLLFWDL
-43 NKKWDKKDWN
+43 NSSKTKKSDINKD
-53 ETSENS
+53 
-59 QTQPQTQAQTQDNW
+59 A
-73 QQAQQPTD
+73 
-81 QTQQPAPQ
+81 
-89 TQPVANQ
+89 
-96 TQQAVQQNQQA
+96 
-107 PQNNQAKD
+107 QNNW
-115 EKKESPS
+115 ETVV
-122 FFDLLFGDLNSE
+122 SE
-134 MKKKKPEDTANQQA
+134 
-148 NSNEQTSAPAQNA
+148 QN
-161 SNSEATQQAP
+161 
-171 AVQENQTPAP
+171 
-181 QAEAAPT
+181 
-188 QTAPVNTDQQ
+188 
-198 TSKPADNTT
+198 NTT
-207 TSQATTSPTAQQAP
+207 TSTTEQTAPEQNDTNIPNTEQNNAVAPVSEQNDTTAPTTQQ
-221 AAANQ
+221 NNE
-226 QTSATADVT
+226 TAWTTEQNNVT
-235 ATNQTPTPQNPT
+235 ATVTEQNNVVAPVSEQKDTTAPVSEQNNITTPTSEQSNTTTSNENIGTITQNHEIANEPS
-247 NAGTLDISWKDIED
+247 TLWNEESED
-261 SKPKKKKSWIDS
+261 NQKPKKKKSWIDS
-273 MLDSVFWPEESNKKE
+273 MLDNVFGPEWWTK
-288 EKTNKADNSNS
+288 
-299 DKKEISPEEQKL
+299 
-311 TEKEKKEMELR
+311 KEKKSWEKIEQTKWNETDKTPEPELSEQEKKANELR
-322 EQIKK
+322 EQIRK
-327 VLEIPDSEYKDSML
+327 VLEIPDSEYKDSMI

-355 YTSNMADFKSH
+355 YTANIADFKSH
-366 IAPSYWEYKSNWMNI
+366 IAPSYWEYKSDLMNI

-403 RDIMTIHSKRDMSF
+403 RDLMSMHAKWDMSF
-417 FIYPEDDAAMQAML
+417 FIYPEDDSAMQAML

-441 LNEAMSKWITIDK
+441 LNEAMSKGITTDK
-454 EVEQQYKDVELI
+454 EVEQQYRDVELI

-480 SNYFTIYNTDE
+480 SNYFTIYNWDE
-491 VVLKEEWKKFE
+491 NILREDWKKFE
-502 QKIGGYG
+502 QKVSGYG
-509 ISVKSANHRMDEW
+509 IAVKPAIQRMDEW
-522 MTSTLPLCIDDL
+522 MTSSLPLCIDDL
-534 WISRSALTSSLAWS
+534 WISRSAVTSSLAWS

-575 MDRFSDALPNMNSVI
+575 MDRFNGKLPNMNSVI

-608 YLLNGIDII
+608 YLLNWIDII
-617 VIDPENEYKDLCE
+617 VIDPENEYKELCE
-630 AVGGTYINIA
+630 AVGWTYINIA

-680 LIWKLTPEEEAILDK
+680 LIWKLTPEEEAVLDK

-707 FEEDDYEWKQ
+707 LEEDDYEWKQ

-736 VWLRLSKY
+736 VGLRLSKY
-744 VTGTFG
+744 VTWTFG

-769 IRDLEEALKT
+769 IRDLEDALKT

-786 NFIWTKVRSTKRQ
+786 NFIRTKVRSMKRQ

-830 GLWITTISQDIE
+830 WLWITTISQDIE

-847 PYWKPIVSNSSVQ
+847 PYGKPIVSNSSIQ

-875 LLGLSEA
+875 LLWLSEA
-882 EQQKLISCSVWEWL
+882 EQQKLISCGVWEWL
-896 IFAWNQHIALRIVAS
+896 IFTWNQHIALKIVAS
-911 PTEKELITTDVK
+911 PVEKELITTDVK
-923 KKNL
+923 KKKL

>member
-1 MSAQTLNIIYDT
+1 MSAAILNVIYDT
-13 NYTSIV
+13 NYTNIIN
-19 PDGGFVDHPFT
+19 DWGFVDYKFDIQ
-30 KKTWFWDLLFWDL
+30 KKEWWFFSSIFWWSKQ
-43 NKKWDKKDWN
+43 N
-53 ETSENS
+53 TI
-59 QTQPQTQAQTQDNW
+59 TQPQNTIESSSQK
-73 QQAQQPTD
+73 
-81 QTQQPAPQ
+81 APW
-89 TQPVANQ
+89 
-96 TQQAVQQNQQA
+96 
-107 PQNNQAKD
+107 
-115 EKKESPS
+115 
-122 FFDLLFGDLNSE
+122 FFDLLFWPLSTPKNDQKSW
-134 MKKKKPEDTANQQA
+134 NQQWQSHLTQ
-148 NSNEQTSAPAQNA
+148 NSDQTSAQNIQ
-161 SNSEATQQAP
+161 S
-171 AVQENQTPAP
+171 QT
-181 QAEAAPT
+181 T
-188 QTAPVNTDQQ
+188 QTSSTKDTNIVD
-198 TSKPADNTT
+198 
-207 TSQATTSPTAQQAP
+207 SQ
-221 AAANQ
+221 N
-226 QTSATADVT
+226 
-235 ATNQTPTPQNPT
+235 
-247 NAGTLDISWKDIED
+247 SWNIDKKSQKE
-261 SKPKKKKSWIDS
+261 KKKNWLDS
-273 MLDSVFWPEESNKKE
+273 MLDKVFWTDDGSQNKKSE
-288 EKTNKADNSNS
+288 TPKNDSSNTSDLPQNSNE
-299 DKKEISPEEQKL
+299 KPESEH
-311 TEKEKKEMELR
+311 EKKANELR
-322 EQIKK
+322 EQIRKI
-327 VLEIPDSEYKDSML
+327 LEIPDSEYKDSMI

-355 YTSNMADFKSH
+355 YSANISDFKSH
-366 IAPSYWEYKSNWMNI
+366 IAPSYWEYKSNMMNI
-381 SGILWK
+381 SWILWK
-387 TYYTQRYPT
+387 TYYAQRYPT

-403 RDIMTIHSKRDMSF
+403 RDIMGMHAKRDMSF
-417 FIYPEDDAAMQAML
+417 FIYPEDDTAMQAML

-441 LNEAMSKWITIDK
+441 LNEAISKWITIDK
-454 EVEQQYKDVELI
+454 EIEQQYRDVELI

-491 VVLKEEWKKFE
+491 NTLKEDGKKFE
-502 QKIGGYG
+502 QKIGGYW
-509 ISVKSANHRMDEW
+509 ISVKNAIHRMDEW
-522 MTSTLPLCIDDL
+522 MTSTLPLCIDEL
-534 WISRSALTSSLAWS
+534 WITRSAVTSSLAWS

-567 LHTWWLII
+567 LHTWWLVI
-575 MDRFSDALPNMNSVI
+575 MDRFSNRLPNMNSVI

-630 AVGGTYINIA
+630 AVWWTYINIA
-640 TNAQQ
+640 TNSQQ

-680 LIWKLTPEEEAILDK
+680 LVWKLSAAEEALLDK

-707 FEEDDYEWKQ
+707 LEEDDYEWKQ
-717 PPLMEDLMNIL
+717 PPLMEDLMNVL
-728 NGMEWWEQ
+728 NWMEWWDQ
-736 VWLRLSKY
+736 IALRLSKY
-744 VTGTFG
+744 VSWTFG

-769 IRDLEEALKT
+769 IRDLEDALKT

-786 NFIWTKVRSTKRQ
+786 NFIRTKVRSMKRQ

-830 GLWITTISQDIE
+830 WLWITTISQDIE

-847 PYWKPIVSNSSVQ
+847 PYGKPIVSNSSIQ

-882 EQQKLISCSVWEWL
+882 EQQKLISCGVWEWL
-896 IFAWNQHIALRIVAS
+896 IFAGNQHIAIKIVAS

-923 KKNL
+923 KKSI

>member
-13 NYTSIV
+13 DYKGIV
-19 PDGGFVDHPFT
+19 PDGGFVDHSFQW
-30 KKTWFWDLLFWDL
+30 KKLWFFDLLFWDL
-43 NKKWDKKDWN
+43 NKKSDNSSKEWNKDN
-53 ETSENS
+53 SNKNPETQN
-59 QTQPQTQAQTQDNW
+59 QPQNVP
-73 QQAQQPTD
+73 QQA
-81 QTQQPAPQ
+81 
-89 TQPVANQ
+89 
-96 TQQAVQQNQQA
+96 NQQTPA
-107 PQNNQAKD
+107 ENNTKEG
-115 EKKESPS
+115 EKKEKAPG
-122 FFDLLFGDLNSE
+122 FFDLLFWDLWSWKKDNS
-134 MKKKKPEDTANQQA
+134 K
-148 NSNEQTSAPAQNA
+148 
-161 SNSEATQQAP
+161 
-171 AVQENQTPAP
+171 QEN
-181 QAEAAPT
+181 
-188 QTAPVNTDQQ
+188 
-198 TSKPADNTT
+198 S
-207 TSQATTSPTAQQAP
+207 TAQQGTQNQGNTAAPVAP
-221 AAANQ
+221 ATTVQATPGTNPNVNGQNKNQANENNPN
-226 QTSATADVT
+226 ATVNNIT
-235 ATNQTPTPQNPT
+235 ENHEISN
-247 NAGTLDISWKDIED
+247 TLDVSSSDIEE
-261 SKPKKKKSWIDS
+261 SKPQKKKSWIDS
-273 MLDSVFWPEESNKKE
+273 MLDSVFWPDDWSKKEDKKSKKSDKKFDKKE
-288 EKTNKADNSNS
+288 ETT
-299 DKKEISPEEQKL
+299 EWGEKL
-311 TEKEKKEMELR
+311 TRQEKEANELR

-327 VLEIPDSEYKDSML
+327 ILEIPDSEYKDSML

-346 RFIKQVDEE
+346 RFIKKVDEE
-355 YTSNMADFKSH
+355 YTANIADFKSH
-366 IAPSYWEYKSNWMNI
+366 IAPSYWEYKSNEMNI
-381 SGILWK
+381 SGIFWK

-403 RDIMTIHSKRDMSF
+403 RDLMTMHSKRDMSF

-441 LNEAMSKWITIDK
+441 LNESISKWITTDK

-471 TREERYFEL
+471 TREERYFEI
-480 SNYFTIYNTDE
+480 SNYFTIYNVKE
-491 VVLKEEWKKFE
+491 EELKEEWKKFE
-502 QKIGGYG
+502 QKISGYG
-509 ISVKSANHRMDEW
+509 ISVKTANHRMDEG

-534 WISRSALTSSLAWS
+534 WISRSAVTSSLAWS

-554 DLVQNTWIFYGLN
+554 DLVQNTWIFYWLN

-575 MDRFSDALPNMNSVI
+575 MDRFSDNFPNMNSVI
-590 LATSWAWKSFTVK
+590 LATSWAWKSYTVK

-608 YLLNGIDII
+608 YLLNWIDII

-630 AVGGTYINIA
+630 AVWWTYVNIA

-680 LIWKLTPEEEAILDK
+680 LIWKLSAEEEAVLDK
-695 ALQNT
+695 ALQNA

-707 FEEDDYEWKQ
+707 LDDDDYEWKQ

-728 NGMEWWEQ
+728 NGMDGWEQ

-744 VTGTFG
+744 ATWTFG

-769 IRDLEEALKT
+769 IRDLEDALKT

-786 NFIWTKVRSTKRQ
+786 NFIWTKVRSVKRQ

-830 GLWITTISQDIE
+830 WLWITTISQDIE

-847 PYWKPIVSNSSVQ
+847 PYGKPIVSNASLQ

-875 LLGLSEA
+875 LLGLSES
-882 EQQKLISCSVWEWL
+882 EQQKLISCGVWEWL
-896 IFAWNQHIALRIVAS
+896 IFAGNQHIALKIVAS

-923 KKNL
+923 KRNL

>member
-13 NYTSIV
+13 NYKGIV
-19 PDGGFVDHPFT
+19 PDGGFVDHPFQW
-30 KKTWFWDLLFWDL
+30 KKLWFFDLLFWDL
-43 NKKWDKKDWN
+43 NKKSDNSSKDW
-53 ETSENS
+53 
-59 QTQPQTQAQTQDNW
+59 TQDNSNKN
-73 QQAQQPTD
+73 PE
-81 QTQQPAPQ
+81 TQ
-89 TQPVANQ
+89 NQ
-96 TQQAVQQNQQA
+96 TQNTWQQTNQQA
-107 PQNNQAKD
+107 PTENKPAEW
-115 EKKESPS
+115 EKKEKAPG
-122 FFDLLFGDLNSE
+122 FFDLLFGDLWWWKKDNS
-134 MKKKKPEDTANQQA
+134 KKENSAAPQWTQNNSQTPNQPASVATATTQPATAETNVQNNNQPNEN
-148 NSNEQTSAPAQNA
+148 NSNATVNA
-161 SNSEATQQAP
+161 ITENHEITNTLDVSSNDIE
-171 AVQENQTPAP
+171 E
-181 QAEAAPT
+181 
-188 QTAPVNTDQQ
+188 
-198 TSKPADNTT
+198 SKP
-207 TSQATTSPTAQQAP
+207 Q
-221 AAANQ
+221 
-226 QTSATADVT
+226 
-235 ATNQTPTPQNPT
+235 
-247 NAGTLDISWKDIED
+247 
-261 SKPKKKKSWIDS
+261 KKKSWIDS
-273 MLDSVFWPEESNKKE
+273 MLDSVFWPDDSSKKDDKKWKKSDKSKSEKKE
-288 EKTNKADNSNS
+288 ETT
-299 DKKEISPEEQKL
+299 EGQEKL
-311 TEKEKKEMELR
+311 TEQEKKANELR

-327 VLEIPDSEYKDSML
+327 ILEIPDSEYKDSML

-346 RFIKQVDEE
+346 RFIKKVDEE
-355 YTSNMADFKSH
+355 YTANIADFKSH
-366 IAPSYWEYKSNWMNI
+366 IAPSYWEYKSNEMNV
-381 SGILWK
+381 SGIFWK

-403 RDIMTIHSKRDMSF
+403 RDLMTMHSKRDMSF

-441 LNEAMSKWITIDK
+441 LNESISKWITTDK
-454 EVEQQYKDVELI
+454 DVEQQYKDVELI

-480 SNYFTIYNTDE
+480 SNYFTIYNVKEED
-491 VVLKEEWKKFE
+491 LKEEWKKFE
-502 QKIGGYG
+502 QKISGYG
-509 ISVKSANHRMDEW
+509 ISVKTANHRMDEG

-534 WISRSALTSSLAWS
+534 WISRSAVTSSLAWS

-575 MDRFSDALPNMNSVI
+575 MDRFSDAFPNMNSVI
-590 LATSWAWKSFTVK
+590 LATSWAWKSYTVK

-608 YLLNGIDII
+608 YLLNWIDII

-630 AVGGTYINIA
+630 AVGWTYVNIA

-700 YALRGFS
+700 YALRWFS
-707 FEEDDYEWKQ
+707 LQDDDYEWKQ

-728 NGMEWWEQ
+728 NWMDWGEQ
-736 VWLRLSKY
+736 VGLRLSKY
-744 VTGTFG
+744 VTWTFG

-757 NVDINNRITVFS
+757 NIDINNRITVFS
-769 IRDLEEALKT
+769 IRDLEDALKT

-786 NFIWTKVRSTKRQ
+786 NFIRTKVRSMKRQ

-847 PYWKPIVSNSSVQ
+847 PYGKPIVSNASVQ

-896 IFAWNQHIALRIVAS
+896 IFAGNQHIALQIVAS
-911 PTEKELITTDVK
+911 PTEEELIKTDVK
-923 KKNL
+923 KKSL

>member
-19 PDGGFVDHPFT
+19 PDGGFVDHQFT
-30 KKTWFWDLLFWDL
+30 KKLWFFDLLFGDL
-43 NKKWDKKDWN
+43 SKKSDNSKNKW
-53 ETSENS
+53 
-59 QTQPQTQAQTQDNW
+59 
-73 QQAQQPTD
+73 
-81 QTQQPAPQ
+81 
-89 TQPVANQ
+89 
-96 TQQAVQQNQQA
+96 
-107 PQNNQAKD
+107 
-115 EKKESPS
+115 EKKESVGEINKQAQSQDTSQASQQNQWNAEKKKSPW
-122 FFDLLFGDLNSE
+122 FFDLLFGDLNSW
-134 MKKKKPEDTANQQA
+134 KKSENIKGDKKWAEV
-148 NSNEQTSAPAQNA
+148 S
-161 SNSEATQQAP
+161 ATQQVKSDASVWESKKIEWQE
-171 AVQENQTPAP
+171 AVDESQSTGP
-181 QAEAAPT
+181 QAASN
-188 QTAPVNTDQQ
+188 PVEKDTLNVSWDGIENE
-198 TSKPADNTT
+198 KP
-207 TSQATTSPTAQQAP
+207 
-221 AAANQ
+221 
-226 QTSATADVT
+226 
-235 ATNQTPTPQNPT
+235 
-247 NAGTLDISWKDIED
+247 
-261 SKPKKKKSWIDS
+261 KKKSWIDS
-273 MLDSVFWPEESNKKE
+273 MLDTVFWEEEWKNTEKKG
-288 EKTNKADNSNS
+288 S
-299 DKKEISPEEQKL
+299 DKKKDSSKENTQQDQNESKAL
-311 TEKEKKEMELR
+311 TEKEKKSNELR

-327 VLEIPDSEYKDSML
+327 ILEIPDAEYKDSMI

-403 RDIMTIHSKRDMSF
+403 RDLMSMHAKWDMSF

-441 LNEAMSKWITIDK
+441 LNEAMSKWITTDK
-454 EVEQQYKDVELI
+454 EVEQQYRDVELI

-491 VVLKEEWKKFE
+491 NILKEDWKKFE
-502 QKIGGYG
+502 QKISGYG
-509 ISVKSANHRMDEW
+509 ISVKTANHRMDEG

-534 WISRSALTSSLAWS
+534 WISRSAVTSSLAWS

-554 DLVQNTWIFYGLN
+554 DLVQSTWIFYGLN

-575 MDRFSDALPNMNSVI
+575 MDRFGDKLPNMNSVI

-608 YLLNGIDII
+608 YLLNWIDII
-617 VIDPENEYKDLCE
+617 VIDPENEYKELCE
-630 AVGGTYINIA
+630 AVWWTYINIA

-655 IEDVEYGKWDLLR
+655 IEDVEYWKWDLLR

-675 WLIQI
+675 WLIEI
-680 LIWKLTPEEEAILDK
+680 LIWKLSPEEEAILDK

-700 YALRGFS
+700 YALRWFS
-707 FEEDDYEWKQ
+707 LQDDDYEWKQ

-736 VWLRLSKY
+736 VGLRLSKY
-744 VTGTFG
+744 VTWTFG

-757 NVDINNRITVFS
+757 NVDINSRITVFS

-786 NFIWTKVRSTKRQ
+786 NFIRTKVRSMKRQ

-847 PYWKPIVSNSSVQ
+847 PYGKPIVSNSSIQ

-875 LLGLSEA
+875 LLWLSEA
-882 EQQKLISCSVWEWL
+882 EQQKLISCGVWEWL
-896 IFAWNQHIALRIVAS
+896 IFAGNQHIALKIVAS
-911 PTEKELITTDVK
+911 PTEKALITTDVK

>member
-13 NYTSIV
+13 NYTSIIN
-19 PDGGFVDHPFT
+19 GWGFVDHQFSVSES
-30 KKTWFWDLLFWDL
+30 KKWWLFGSLFW
-43 NKKWDKKDWN
+43 WN
-53 ETSENS
+53 SNS
-59 QTQPQTQAQTQDNW
+59 STQQTTTNQQTTTQD
-73 QQAQQPTD
+73 QSAQQWNKTPG
-81 QTQQPAPQ
+81 
-89 TQPVANQ
+89 
-96 TQQAVQQNQQA
+96 
-107 PQNNQAKD
+107 
-115 EKKESPS
+115 
-122 FFDLLFGDLNSE
+122 FFDLLFGPLNS
-134 MKKKKPEDTANQQA
+134 NQQA
-148 NSNEQTSAPAQNA
+148 STPTAQNQVQQANNSTPAQN
-161 SNSEATQQAP
+161 
-171 AVQENQTPAP
+171 VQWWNPTETKTETTP
-181 QAEAAPT
+181 QN
-188 QTAPVNTDQQ
+188 QTAPETQD
-198 TSKPADNTT
+198 SKEAE
-207 TSQATTSPTAQQAP
+207 QAP
-221 AAANQ
+221 Q
-226 QTSATADVT
+226 
-235 ATNQTPTPQNPT
+235 
-247 NAGTLDISWKDIED
+247 
-261 SKPKKKKSWIDS
+261 KKKKSWIDS
-273 MLDSVFWPEESNKKE
+273 MLDSVFWTDDWSKKNKKS
-288 EKTNKADNSNS
+288 DNSQKDTSNS
-299 DKKEISPEEQKL
+299 SEPSEEDQKKLSEQERKAN
-311 TEKEKKEMELR
+311 ELR
-322 EQIKK
+322 EQIRK
-327 VLEIPDSEYKDSML
+327 VLEIPDSEYKDSMI

-346 RFIKQVDEE
+346 RFIKKVDEE
-355 YTSNMADFKSH
+355 YTANIADFKSH
-366 IAPSYWEYKSNWMNI
+366 IAPSYWEYKSNLMNI

-403 RDIMTIHSKRDMSF
+403 RDLMTMHAKWDMSF
-417 FIYPEDDAAMQAML
+417 FIYPEDDTAMQAML

-441 LNEAMSKWITIDK
+441 LNEAIWKWITTDK
-454 EVEQQYKDVELI
+454 EVEQQYRDVELI

-491 VVLKEEWKKFE
+491 TTLREDGKKFE
-502 QKIGGYG
+502 QKVSGYW
-509 ISVKSANHRMDEW
+509 IAVKNAIQRMDEW

-534 WISRSALTSSLAWS
+534 GITRSAVTSSLAGS

-554 DLVQNTWIFYGLN
+554 DLVQNTGIFYGLN
-567 LHTWWLII
+567 LHTWWLVI
-575 MDRFSDALPNMNSVI
+575 MDRFNNRLPNMNSVI

-608 YLLNGIDII
+608 YLMNWIDII
-617 VIDPENEYKDLCE
+617 VIDPENEYKELCE

-675 WLIQI
+675 WLVQI
-680 LIWKLTPEEEAILDK
+680 LIWKLSAEEEAVLDK

-707 FEEDDYEWKQ
+707 FDDDDYEWKQ
-717 PPLMEDLMNIL
+717 PPLMEDLMNVL
-728 NGMEWWEQ
+728 NWMEWWEQ

-744 VTGTFG
+744 ATWTFG

-757 NVDINNRITVFS
+757 NVDINNHITVFS

-779 PAMYNVL
+779 PAMYNIL
-786 NFIWTKVRSTKRQ
+786 NFIWTKVRSMKRQ

-830 GLWITTISQDIE
+830 WLWITTISQDIE

-847 PYWKPIVSNSSVQ
+847 PYWKPIVSNSSIQ

-882 EQQKLISCSVWEWL
+882 EQQKLISCWIWEWL
-896 IFAWNQHIALRIVAS
+896 IFAGNQHIAIKIVAS
-911 PTEKELITTDVK
+911 PTEKEMITTDVK
-923 KKNL
+923 KKSL

>member
-1 MSAQTLNIIYDT
+1 MKAKTLNIIYDT
-13 NYTSIV
+13 NYTGIV
-19 PDGGFVDHPFT
+19 ENWGFVNHSFT
-30 KKTWFWDLLFWDL
+30 NKLWFFDLIFWSLWSKNSNEKLKKNENLRIPDWQENTGNL
-43 NKKWDKKDWN
+43 NEN
-53 ETSENS
+53 LVSEN
-59 QTQPQTQAQTQDNW
+59 QKENINKMENNW
-73 QQAQQPTD
+73 ISTD
-81 QTQQPAPQ
+81 R
-89 TQPVANQ
+89 NSESSW
-96 TQQAVQQNQQA
+96 
-107 PQNNQAKD
+107 NNW
-115 EKKESPS
+115 EKKEI
-122 FFDLLFGDLNSE
+122 
-134 MKKKKPEDTANQQA
+134 KKNKN
-148 NSNEQTSAPAQNA
+148 
-161 SNSEATQQAP
+161 
-171 AVQENQTPAP
+171 
-181 QAEAAPT
+181 
-188 QTAPVNTDQQ
+188 
-198 TSKPADNTT
+198 
-207 TSQATTSPTAQQAP
+207 
-221 AAANQ
+221 
-226 QTSATADVT
+226 
-235 ATNQTPTPQNPT
+235 
-247 NAGTLDISWKDIED
+247 
-261 SKPKKKKSWIDS
+261 WIDS
-273 MLDSVFWPEESNKKE
+273 MLDKVFWLDDGKKE
-288 EKTNKADNSNS
+288 KV
-299 DKKEISPEEQKL
+299 DKKNLNDYSKT
-311 TEKEKKEMELR
+311 TENQDKEGELEKKNMELR

-327 VLEIPDSEYKDSML
+327 MLEIPDSEYKDSMI

-346 RFIKQVDEE
+346 RFIKKVDEE
-355 YTSNMADFKSH
+355 YTANVADFKSH
-366 IAPSYWEYKSNWMNI
+366 IAPSYWEYKSNEMNV
-381 SGILWK
+381 SWILWR

-403 RDIMTIHSKRDMSF
+403 RDLMSMHTKRDMSF
-417 FIYPEDDAAMQAML
+417 FIYPEDDSAMQAML
-431 KRKSTQLKAE
+431 KRKSTQIKAE
-441 LNEAMSKWITIDK
+441 LNEAISKWITTDK
-454 EVEQQYKDVELI
+454 EVEQQYRDVELI

-491 VVLKEEWKKFE
+491 NILKEDGKKFE
-502 QKIGGYG
+502 QKISGYG
-509 ISVKSANHRMDEW
+509 ISVKTANHRMDEW

-534 WISRSALTSSLAWS
+534 WISRSAVTSSLAWS

-567 LHTWWLII
+567 LHTWGLII
-575 MDRFSDALPNMNSVI
+575 MDRFSDRLPNMNSVI

-608 YLLNGIDII
+608 YLLNWIDII
-617 VIDPENEYKDLCE
+617 VIDPENEYKELCE

-680 LIWKLTPEEEAILDK
+680 LIWKLSAEEEAVLDK

-707 FEEDDYEWKQ
+707 LEDDDYEWKQ

-728 NGMEWWEQ
+728 NGMAGGEQ
-736 VWLRLSKY
+736 VGLRLSKY
-744 VTGTFG
+744 ATWTFG

-769 IRDLEEALKT
+769 IRDLEDALKT

-786 NFIWTKVRSTKRQ
+786 NFIRTKVRSAKRQ

-830 GLWITTISQDIE
+830 WLWITTISQDIE

-847 PYWKPIVSNSSVQ
+847 PYGKPIVSNSSIQ

-875 LLGLSEA
+875 LLWLSES
-882 EQQKLISCSVWEWL
+882 EQQKLISCGVWEGL
-896 IFAWNQHIALRIVAS
+896 IFAGNQHIALRIVAS

>member
-19 PDGGFVDHPFT
+19 PDGGFVDHQFT
-30 KKTWFWDLLFWDL
+30 KKLWFFDLLFGDL
-43 NKKWDKKDWN
+43 SKKSDNSKNKW
-53 ETSENS
+53 
-59 QTQPQTQAQTQDNW
+59 
-73 QQAQQPTD
+73 
-81 QTQQPAPQ
+81 
-89 TQPVANQ
+89 
-96 TQQAVQQNQQA
+96 
-107 PQNNQAKD
+107 
-115 EKKESPS
+115 EKKESVGEANKQAQSQDTSQASQQNQWNVEKKKSPW
-122 FFDLLFGDLNSE
+122 FFDLLFGDLNSW
-134 MKKKKPEDTANQQA
+134 KKSENIKGDKKWAEV
-148 NSNEQTSAPAQNA
+148 S
-161 SNSEATQQAP
+161 ATQQVKSDASVWESKKIEWQE
-171 AVQENQTPAP
+171 AVDESQSTGP
-181 QAEAAPT
+181 QAASN
-188 QTAPVNTDQQ
+188 PVEKDTLNVSWDGIENE
-198 TSKPADNTT
+198 KP
-207 TSQATTSPTAQQAP
+207 
-221 AAANQ
+221 
-226 QTSATADVT
+226 
-235 ATNQTPTPQNPT
+235 
-247 NAGTLDISWKDIED
+247 
-261 SKPKKKKSWIDS
+261 KKKSWIDS
-273 MLDSVFWPEESNKKE
+273 MLDTVFWEEEWKNTEKKG
-288 EKTNKADNSNS
+288 S
-299 DKKEISPEEQKL
+299 DKKKDSSKENTQQDQNESKAL
-311 TEKEKKEMELR
+311 TEKEKKSNELR

-327 VLEIPDSEYKDSML
+327 ILEIPDAEYKDSMI

-403 RDIMTIHSKRDMSF
+403 RDLMSMHAKWDMSF

-441 LNEAMSKWITIDK
+441 LNEAMSKWITTDK
-454 EVEQQYKDVELI
+454 EVEQQYRDVELI

-491 VVLKEEWKKFE
+491 NILKEDWKKFE
-502 QKIGGYG
+502 QKISGYG
-509 ISVKSANHRMDEW
+509 ISVKTANHRMDEG

-534 WISRSALTSSLAWS
+534 WISRSAVTSSLAWS

-554 DLVQNTWIFYGLN
+554 DLVQNTWIFYWLN

-575 MDRFSDALPNMNSVI
+575 MDRFGDKLPNMNSVI

-608 YLLNGIDII
+608 YLLNWIDII
-617 VIDPENEYKDLCE
+617 VIDPENEYKELCE
-630 AVGGTYINIA
+630 AVWWTYINIA

-655 IEDVEYGKWDLLR
+655 IEDVEYWKWDLLR

-675 WLIQI
+675 WLIEI
-680 LIWKLTPEEEAILDK
+680 LIWKLSPEEEAILDK

-700 YALRGFS
+700 YALRWFS
-707 FEEDDYEWKQ
+707 LQDDDYEWKQ

-736 VWLRLSKY
+736 VGLRLSKY
-744 VTGTFG
+744 VTWTFG

-757 NVDINNRITVFS
+757 NVDINSRITVFS

-786 NFIWTKVRSTKRQ
+786 NFIRTKVRSMKRQ

-847 PYWKPIVSNSSVQ
+847 PYGKPIVSNSSIQ

-875 LLGLSEA
+875 LLWLSEA
-882 EQQKLISCSVWEWL
+882 EQQKLISCGVWEWL
-896 IFAWNQHIALRIVAS
+896 IFAGNQHIALKIVAS
-911 PTEKELITTDVK
+911 PTEKALITTDVK

>member
-1 MSAQTLNIIYDT
+1 MSAQTLNVIYDT
-13 NYTSIV
+13 NYTNIIS
-19 PDGGFVDHPFT
+19 DGGFVDHNFT
-30 KKTWFWDLLFWDL
+30 KKLWFFDLLFWSSKDL
-43 NKKWDKKDWN
+43 QQNSASSQNN
-53 ETSENS
+53 E
-59 QTQPQTQAQTQDNW
+59 QKAQPQYQNLQTPAQDTQAQTQDT
-73 QQAQQPTD
+73 QAQWQSEQQVQTGQ
-81 QTQQPAPQ
+81 QTQSEQAQTTQAQPEQ
-89 TQPVANQ
+89 ANNANPEQ
-96 TQQAVQQNQQA
+96 KQ
-107 PQNNQAKD
+107 K
-115 EKKESPS
+115 SPW
-122 FFDLLFGDLNSE
+122 FFDLLFGPLNAPHPAKAE
-134 MKKKKPEDTANQQA
+134 EKKNSDSKANESNQTAATQEWQPNPENTQLEQSNSNQQISSNSQENNANQPATTTENTAENITQ
-148 NSNEQTSAPAQNA
+148 NHEIAQND
-161 SNSEATQQAP
+161 
-171 AVQENQTPAP
+171 NQT
-181 QAEAAPT
+181 E
-188 QTAPVNTDQQ
+188 
-198 TSKPADNTT
+198 
-207 TSQATTSPTAQQAP
+207 TAQ
-221 AAANQ
+221 
-226 QTSATADVT
+226 
-235 ATNQTPTPQNPT
+235 
-247 NAGTLDISWKDIED
+247 
-261 SKPKKKKSWIDS
+261 KPKKKSWIDS
-273 MLDSVFWPEESNKKE
+273 MLDNVFWTDDGTKKE
-288 EKTNKADNSNS
+288 SKS
-299 DKKEISPEEQKL
+299 DKKTDEKKWDKEKTSEDDKQL
-311 TEKEKKEMELR
+311 TEEEKKANELR

-327 VLEIPDSEYKDSML
+327 ILEIPDSEYKDSML

-346 RFIKQVDEE
+346 RFIKKVDEE
-355 YTSNMADFKSH
+355 YTANMTDFKTH
-366 IAPSYWEYKSNWMNI
+366 IAPSYWEYKWNGMNI

-403 RDIMTIHSKRDMSF
+403 RDLMGMHAKWDMSF
-417 FIYPEDDAAMQAML
+417 FIYPEDDSAMQAML

-441 LNEAMSKWITIDK
+441 LNEAISKWVTTDK
-454 EVEQQYKDVELI
+454 EVEQQYRDVEMI

-491 VVLKEEWKKFE
+491 TVLREDWKKFE
-502 QKIGGYG
+502 QKISGYG
-509 ISVKSANHRMDEW
+509 IAVKTANHRMDEW

-534 WISRSALTSSLAWS
+534 WITRSAVTSSLAWS

-575 MDRFSDALPNMNSVI
+575 MDRFSDRLPNMNSVI

-608 YLLNGIDII
+608 YLLNWIDII
-617 VIDPENEYKDLCE
+617 VIDPENEYKELCE
-630 AVGGTYINIA
+630 AVGWTYINIA

-675 WLIQI
+675 WLIEI
-680 LIWKLTPEEEAILDK
+680 LVWKLSPEEEAILDK

-717 PPLMEDLMNIL
+717 PPLMEDLMNVL

-744 VTGTFG
+744 ATWTFG

-769 IRDLEEALKT
+769 IRDLEDALKT

-786 NFIWTKVRSTKRQ
+786 NFIWTKVRSMKRQ

-830 GLWITTISQDIE
+830 WLWITTISQDIE

-847 PYWKPIVSNSSVQ
+847 PYGKPIVSNSSMQ

-875 LLGLSEA
+875 LLWLSEA
-882 EQQKLISCSVWEWL
+882 EQQKLISCGVWEWL
-896 IFAWNQHIALRIVAS
+896 IFAGNQHIALKIVAS
-911 PTEKELITTDVK
+911 PSEKEMITTDVK
-923 KKNL
+923 RRSE

>member
-1 MSAQTLNIIYDT
+1 MTTPITNVIYDT

-19 PDGGFVDHPFT
+19 KDWGFVDHQFPIVE
-30 KKTWFWDLLFWDL
+30 KKPWFFDSLFWWW
-43 NKKWDKKDWN
+43 KQT
-53 ETSENS
+53 TS
-59 QTQPQTQAQTQDNW
+59 PQTQNTDWTNK
-73 QQAQQPTD
+73 QP
-81 QTQQPAPQ
+81 Q
-89 TQPVANQ
+89 
-96 TQQAVQQNQQA
+96 
-107 PQNNQAKD
+107 K
-115 EKKESPS
+115 SPW
-122 FFDLLFGDLNSE
+122 FFDLLFGPLNSTD
-134 MKKKKPEDTANQQA
+134 KKQKKSD
-148 NSNEQTSAPAQNA
+148 SPAQNSQNQA
-161 SNSEATQQAP
+161 TSQPPQADVPQANNPAQTIDTKNHDIAKNSE
-171 AVQENQTPAP
+171 
-181 QAEAAPT
+181 
-188 QTAPVNTDQQ
+188 
-198 TSKPADNTT
+198 
-207 TSQATTSPTAQQAP
+207 TSQR
-221 AAANQ
+221 
-226 QTSATADVT
+226 DVKT
-235 ATNQTPTPQNPT
+235 
-247 NAGTLDISWKDIED
+247 
-261 SKPKKKKSWIDS
+261 KKKNRLDS
-273 MLDSVFWPEESNKKE
+273 MLDKVFWAEDGSSKSKGKSENNAKKTE
-288 EKTNKADNSNS
+288 NS
-299 DKKEISPEEQKL
+299 EQKSD
-311 TEKEKKEMELR
+311 EKKQTEQEKKANELR
-322 EQIKK
+322 EQIRK
-327 VLEIPDSEYKDSML
+327 VLEIPDSEYKDSMI

-355 YTSNMADFKSH
+355 YTATISDFKSH
-366 IAPSYWEYKSNWMNI
+366 IAPSYREYKSNLMNI
-381 SGILWK
+381 SWILGR
-387 TYYTQRYPT
+387 TYYSQRYPT

-403 RDIMTIHSKRDMSF
+403 RDLMGIHAKWDMSF
-417 FIYPEDDAAMQAML
+417 FIYPEDDSAMQLTL

-454 EVEQQYKDVELI
+454 EIEQQYRDVEMI

-491 VVLKEEWKKFE
+491 NTLREDWKKFE
-502 QKIGGYG
+502 QKISGYW
-509 ISVKSANHRMDEW
+509 ISVKTANHRMDEW
-522 MTSTLPLCIDDL
+522 MTSTLPLCIDEL
-534 WISRSALTSSLAWS
+534 WITRSAVTSSLAGS

-567 LHTWWLII
+567 LHTWWLVI
-575 MDRFSDALPNMNSVI
+575 MDRFSNKLPNMNSVI

-608 YLLNGIDII
+608 YLMNWIDII

-630 AVGGTYINIA
+630 AVWWTYINIA
-640 TNAQQ
+640 TNSQQ

-680 LIWKLTPEEEAILDK
+680 LIGKMSAEEEAVLDK

-707 FEEDDYEWKQ
+707 LEDDDYEWKQ
-717 PPLMEDLMNIL
+717 APLMEDLMNVL
-728 NGMEWWEQ
+728 NGMEWWDQ
-736 VWLRLSKY
+736 VALRLSKY
-744 VTGTFG
+744 VSGTFG

-769 IRDLEEALKT
+769 IRDLEDALKT
-779 PAMYNVL
+779 PAMYNIL
-786 NFIWTKVRSTKRQ
+786 DFIRTKVRSMKRQ

-830 GLWITTISQDIE
+830 WLWITTISQDIE

-847 PYWKPIVSNSSVQ
+847 PYGKPIVSNSSMQ

-882 EQQKLISCSVWEWL
+882 EQQKLISCGVWEWL
-896 IFAWNQHIALRIVAS
+896 IFAGNQHIATKIVAS
-911 PTEKELITTDVK
+911 PTEKELITTDI
-923 KKNL
+923 KKNSA

>member
-1 MSAQTLNIIYDT
+1 MSAQILNIIYDT
-13 NYTSIV
+13 NYTWV
-19 PDGGFVDHPFT
+19 VTNWGFVDRQFS
-30 KKTWFWDLLFWDL
+30 D
-43 NKKWDKKDWN
+43 
-53 ETSENS
+53 SG
-59 QTQPQTQAQTQDNW
+59 AQIQNLSTT
-73 QQAQQPTD
+73 QQAAS
-81 QTQQPAPQ
+81 QQPAQNPQ
-89 TQPVANQ
+89 SQK
-96 TQQAVQQNQQA
+96 A
-107 PQNNQAKD
+107 PW
-115 EKKESPS
+115 
-122 FFDLLFGDLNSE
+122 FFDLLFWPLNAQQSAKSGNSDNVGASNNTNRE
-134 MKKKKPEDTANQQA
+134 IVDKKQNKSWFFGWLFWNNKQNTVEKNQKIEKSDVVDPEKATENH
-148 NSNEQTSAPAQNA
+148 EIAQNIA
-161 SNSEATQQAP
+161 WN
-171 AVQENQTPAP
+171 TP
-181 QAEAAPT
+181 EIT
-188 QTAPVNTDQQ
+188 EKTDQ
-198 TSKPADNTT
+198 
-207 TSQATTSPTAQQAP
+207 
-221 AAANQ
+221 
-226 QTSATADVT
+226 
-235 ATNQTPTPQNPT
+235 
-247 NAGTLDISWKDIED
+247 
-261 SKPKKKKSWIDS
+261 PKKKNRLDS
-273 MLDSVFWPEESNKKE
+273 MLDNVFWTDDWQKKDWKDKSKSVDAKKDE
-288 EKTNKADNSNS
+288 EKPKNN
-299 DKKEISPEEQKL
+299 DKSE
-311 TEKEKKEMELR
+311 ELR
-322 EQIKK
+322 EQIRK
-327 VLEIPDSEYKDSML
+327 VLEIPDSEYKDSMI

-355 YTSNMADFKSH
+355 YTANIADFKSH
-366 IAPSYWEYKSNWMNI
+366 IAPSYWEYKSNGMNI

-396 YIDALWT
+396 YIDALRT
-403 RDIMTIHSKRDMSF
+403 RDLMNMHAKWDMSF
-417 FIYPEDDAAMQAML
+417 FIYPEDDTAMQAML

-441 LNEAMSKWITIDK
+441 LNEAMWKGITTDK
-454 EVEQQYKDVELI
+454 EIEQQYRDVELI

-491 VVLKEEWKKFE
+491 ITLREDWKKYE
-502 QKIGGYG
+502 QKVSGYW
-509 ISVKSANHRMDEW
+509 ISVKNAIQRMDEW

-534 WISRSALTSSLAWS
+534 WISRSAVTSSLAWS

-567 LHTWWLII
+567 LHTWGLVI
-575 MDRFSDALPNMNSVI
+575 MDRFNNRLPNMNSVI

-608 YLLNGIDII
+608 YLMNWIDII
-617 VIDPENEYKDLCE
+617 VIDPENEYKELCE
-630 AVGGTYINIA
+630 AVWGTYINIA

-675 WLIQI
+675 WLVQI
-680 LIWKLTPEEEAILDK
+680 LIWKLSAEEEAVLDK

-700 YALRGFS
+700 YALRWFS
-707 FEEDDYEWKQ
+707 LEDDDYEWKQ
-717 PPLMEDLMNIL
+717 SPLMEDLMNVL

-744 VTGTFG
+744 ATWTFG

-757 NVDINNRITVFS
+757 NVDINNHITVFS
-769 IRDLEEALKT
+769 IRDLEDALKT
-779 PAMYNVL
+779 PAMYNIL
-786 NFIWTKVRSTKRQ
+786 NFIRTKVRSMKRQ

-830 GLWITTISQDIE
+830 WLWITTISQDIE

-847 PYWKPIVSNSSVQ
+847 PYGKPIVSNSSIQ

-882 EQQKLISCSVWEWL
+882 EQQKLISCWIWEWL
-896 IFAWNQHIALRIVAS
+896 IFAWNQHIAIKIVAS
-911 PTEKELITTDVK
+911 PTEKEMITTDVN

>member
-13 NYTSIV
+13 NYTTIV
-19 PDGGFVDHPFT
+19 PDGGFVDHQFT
-30 KKTWFWDLLFWDL
+30 KKLW
-43 NKKWDKKDWN
+43 
-53 ETSENS
+53 
-59 QTQPQTQAQTQDNW
+59 
-73 QQAQQPTD
+73 
-81 QTQQPAPQ
+81 
-89 TQPVANQ
+89 
-96 TQQAVQQNQQA
+96 
-107 PQNNQAKD
+107 
-115 EKKESPS
+115 
-122 FFDLLFGDLNSE
+122 FFDLLFGDLNKNSDSSKKDWTKGWE
-134 MKKKKPEDTANQQA
+134 ASNESKDQSQWQDANQNYQQNQWDGEKKKSPWFFDLLFGNLDSWKKNEDTKDGKKWDAENTVQQTKPEISSWWTQNEGAQSVANTNQQP
-148 NSNEQTSAPAQNA
+148 NSQIVS
-161 SNSEATQQAP
+161 
-171 AVQENQTPAP
+171 
-181 QAEAAPT
+181 
-188 QTAPVNTDQQ
+188 
-198 TSKPADNTT
+198 DNDKTI
-207 TSQATTSPTAQQAP
+207 
-221 AAANQ
+221 
-226 QTSATADVT
+226 
-235 ATNQTPTPQNPT
+235 T
-247 NAGTLDISWKDIED
+247 NATESKNWGENKTLNVSWDDIE
-261 SKPKKKKSWIDS
+261 KEAPKKKKSWIDS
-273 MLDSVFWPEESNKKE
+273 MLDTVFWEEWEKKS
-288 EKTNKADNSNS
+288 EKKAIDKKKDSSKETSQQNQDENKA
-299 DKKEISPEEQKL
+299 L
-311 TEKEKKEMELR
+311 TEKEKKANELR

-327 VLEIPDSEYKDSML
+327 ILEIPDAEYKDSMI

-381 SGILWK
+381 SWILGK

-403 RDIMTIHSKRDMSF
+403 RDLMSMHAKWDMSF

-441 LNEAMSKWITIDK
+441 LNEAMSKWITTDK
-454 EVEQQYKDVELI
+454 EVEQQYRDVELI

-491 VVLKEEWKKFE
+491 NILKEDWKKFE
-502 QKIGGYG
+502 QKISGYG
-509 ISVKSANHRMDEW
+509 ISVKTANHRMDEW

-534 WISRSALTSSLAWS
+534 WISRSAVTSSLAWS

-567 LHTWWLII
+567 LHTGWLII
-575 MDRFSDALPNMNSVI
+575 MDRFSDKLPNMNSVI

-608 YLLNGIDII
+608 YLLNWIDVI
-617 VIDPENEYKDLCE
+617 VIDPENEYKELCE
-630 AVGGTYINIA
+630 AVWWTYINIA

-675 WLIQI
+675 WLIEI
-680 LIWKLTPEEEAILDK
+680 LIWKLSPEEEAILDK

-700 YALRGFS
+700 YALRWFS
-707 FEEDDYEWKQ
+707 LQDDDYEWKQ

-728 NGMEWWEQ
+728 NWMEWWEQ

-744 VTGTFG
+744 VTWTFG

-769 IRDLEEALKT
+769 IRDLEDALKT

-786 NFIWTKVRSTKRQ
+786 NFIWTKVRSMKRQ

-830 GLWITTISQDIE
+830 WLWITTISQDIE

-847 PYWKPIVSNSSVQ
+847 PYGKPIVSNSSIQ

-875 LLGLSEA
+875 LLWLSEA
-882 EQQKLISCSVWEWL
+882 EQQKLISCGVWEWL
-896 IFAWNQHIALRIVAS
+896 IFAGNQHIALKIVAS